1 MKESLSQ
8 QTANLKHKNNRHKR
22 WKGIVSILACM
33 VVFCTVYALIL
44 PALTAEGT
52 PHCGKEEHTH
62 TEDCYEKK
70 LICGKE
76 EGEGAHHHTDECYR
90 EEPVLVCTT
99 PESDGHQHTDDC
111 YTEEKVLTCTN
122 TDPDH
127 VHNDIDGCYTTER
140 KLTCGKEEGE
150 GAHHHTEECYETKR
164 ELICGQEENDG
175 HKHTDECY
183 KKELVC
189 GKEEHKH
196 ILACYSDPNADVE
209 DGNVWQRTV
218 SSVTLT
224 GNWGADLAAIAKTQS
239 GYTESTANYA
249 VAEDGQTIHG
259 YTRYGAWANDPYRDN
274 WSAQFADFCLSYA
287 GVPTS
292 AVPQNSDCS
301 AWNYTIPD
309 GYTPKTGDLLL
320 LDTDSNGSADHAG
333 IVTSVSDSTL
343 SAIVGDADKA
353 VRNNTYNIGSETIK
367 GYVSIPE
374 NPALATP
381 TPEPTKE
388 PEVTPEAQPTQE
400 PEATPEVTEEP
411 TQEPENKADDAVD
424 NKTDENKT
432 QDEDVKE
439 DDSKKDDTANNIEV
453 TPTPEVTETPEAT
466 PTPTET
472 PNQDSD
478 IIKEEKINWCI
489 VEQDIA
495 VQNTDEKSSAEPIM
509 FADIEEDELT
519 VQSNEA
525 FVLAANANSS
535 TSEKLDNYITSINLK
550 KLSNGNWSDLS
561 GTDTLK
567 DGDKVLVDISYSV
580 NGGLPDGKY
589 ELTYQLPANIALSES
604 LSGPVTQ
611 KGVEVGS
618 YTIEK
623 DGNVVITLDQ
633 NKFNPNESFTG
644 KFQFEGTANRLG
656 NQDEEKIVF
665 PGSDKEIII
674 KKDKSQYDLTTK
686 KEAKLSAD
694 YKSIDYTITVSSE
707 AGTGSDLIKKIE
719 DSFNRYSNT
728 AIGSYRKNSFKI
740 VKIDANGQKTDVN
753 KSPDFPEGDTKFT
766 YSDLEPLGSGEKY
779 VVSYTADVTENPQ
792 KGGGSISNSA
802 GAQTTGNKSSWD
814 SKTVTIPGVMIEKT
828 GYYDQNTNKITWTVT
843 LNKDAV
849 ADMAGYYFKDIL
861 PEGVTLSN
869 GKSDISVTPVCNINP
884 QYDSA
889 TRTITATFPSDAGK
903 QKYTI
908 TYTTTA
914 PAVGAGQTQ
923 AVSNTAEIGKDGK
936 TYTAS
941 GTVSVS
947 PRQAGI
953 TKKWS
958 ADISDQAGTKYQW
971 YSELSLPEDAGY
983 EITYSDTILPTIDKQ
998 GNKVSAADTHY
1009 GIASELKTELEKELL
1024 LKTKDGAEHRWAD
1037 IQSKYNVTFAFF
1049 TEQGGTIPS
1058 DDSTQKVKYFTVKI
1072 SSKNPEDKVDATS
1085 VSMKYYTHIDY
1096 SQMSEGEEW
1105 TFRNKGEYAGKESE
1119 SSHSYRKP
1127 SKLVKQVGV
1136 RDSSGNITYGETSFA
1151 VNYDDMDGYLYY
1163 RLFVRPANDENG
1175 DIVINDEL
1183 SDNSMSY
1190 DVDSVDTKFYFDAWN
1205 SRYKCWDDNHKY
1217 DLSGKEKPTV
1227 SISSDSE
1234 GKQKLKIEI
1243 KPGYKCTANQN
1254 HDGFL
1259 ITYRVKI
1266 SDDSA
1271 WNTPGTV
1278 KKVYRNSVSWGDV
1291 TTSTNTLV
1299 EKDEAEE
1306 VEKKGTQRTSTNK
1319 DGKIVYS
1326 DIVDYS
1332 VIINPTAKDLIP
1344 GKDEVELVDKLTFE
1358 KDGIKAYLELDSL
1371 KLYTYDHSTEG
1382 HLGNLLDRSK
1392 YKVKYDDSNP
1402 KAPVL
1407 TVTVPDELAC
1417 VLVYTYTFDRGT
1429 IADNTIKVKNS
1440 ANLEGGYSVST
1451 STEVQKNS
1459 ASASVDQGNVTI
1471 YKVDEDDYSVRLSGA
1486 KFTLEAYNVTSQNW
1500 ENAGITNAGITINTG
1515 CQASKSTENGMT
1527 VYTTGADGYLKFDT
1541 DTGMS
1546 GTPDYTLLQ
1555 TDTVYRLT
1563 ETEAPMGYQISSEP
1577 YYFVFLRDKKENDF
1591 TSAAPLNGINKN
1603 VYYYDDGKAV
1613 NMTVSNKFTGV
1624 SVRKVWED
1632 KEGSIITDT
1641 STKPEIKVQLYQ
1653 NTSKRSGCKVTFSF
1667 KKETEGNPQL
1677 LKTEDVYVKSGTDVN
1692 LKIDI
1697 QYDNT
1702 NGVLATELGNLGFT
1716 CVNTN
1721 QWVKKITSVT
1731 DDRQYNFSVTNSAIQ
1746 YDWSITKISIDGIID
1761 NGYVAESETSIKAI
1775 GSEVTLSNSNNWTYV
1790 WTGLS
1795 EKDNNGNPYF
1805 YTVKELNGSNG
1816 YDVSYT
1822 NNDGVEV
1829 GKSEMVI
1836 TNKEREKSYIL
1847 PETGG
1852 TGTNRFTAVGL
1863 ALMAGSLMCGY
1874 VMRRKRRERREI

>member
-1 MKESLSQ
+1 MKNTLLHQ
-8 QTANLKHKNNRHKR
+8 AAKFKLQNRKHKR
-22 WKGIVSILACM
+22 WQKAVSILACI

-52 PHCGKEEHTH
+52 PHCGIEEHTH
-62 TEDCYEKK
+62 TDECYENR

-76 EGEGAHHHTDECYR
+76 EGEGAHTHTDECYTQ
-90 EEPVLVCTT
+90 EQTL
-99 PESDGHQHTDDC
+99 
-111 YTEEKVLTCTN
+111 
-122 TDPDH
+122 
-127 VHNDIDGCYTTER
+127 I
-140 KLTCGKEEGE
+140 CGLEEGE
-150 GAHHHTEECYETKR
+150 GAHTHTEECYDEDGN
-164 ELICGQEENDG
+164 LICGLEENEGHQHTEKCYQTENILTCDQEESEG
-175 HKHTDECY
+175 HQHTAECY
-183 KKELVC
+183 EQVLAC
-189 GKEEHKH
+189 GKEEHVH
-196 ILACYSDPNADVE
+196 SLACYSDPNADVE
-209 DGNVWQRTV
+209 DADTWQNSV
-218 SSVTLT
+218 SSVSLT
-224 GNWGADLAAIAKTQS
+224 GNWGSDLAAIAQTQI
-239 GYTESTANYA
+239 GYRESTSNYN
-249 VAEDGQTIHG
+249 VAEDGATMNG
-259 YTRYGAWANDPYRDN
+259 YTRYGAWAGDPYRDN
-274 WSAQFADFCLSYA
+274 WSAQFTDFCLSYA
-287 GVPTS
+287 GIPTS
-292 AVPQNSDCS
+292 AMVQPSDCWEWAPVS
-301 AWNYTIPD
+301 KE
-309 GYTPKTGDLLL
+309 GYTPNTGDLII
-320 LDTDSNGSADHAG
+320 LDGNQDGTPDHAG
-333 IVTSVSDSTL
+333 IVLNANDTQVTTVIGDSDKE
-343 SAIVGDADKA
+343 VKQ
-353 VRNNTYNIGSETIK
+353 NTYNLDNAIIV
-367 GYVSIPE
+367 GYVTMPRNPNFDYGDAEPTADDADAPE
-374 NPALATP
+374 PDNNIEETP
-381 TPEPTKE
+381 TAE
-388 PEVTPEAQPTQE
+388 PEE
-400 PEATPEVTEEP
+400 TPEVTEEP
-411 TQEPENKADDAVD
+411 TQEPENKADDAAD
-424 NKTDENKT
+424 NKADENKT

-439 DDSKKDDTANNIEV
+439 DDGKKDDTANNIEV
-453 TPTPEVTETPEAT
+453 TPTPEAT
-466 PTPTET
+466 PTPTEI
-472 PNQDSD
+472 PDQNSD

-509 FADIEEDELT
+509 LDDIEEDELT

-623 DGNVVITLDQ
+623 DGNIVITLDQ

-665 PGSDKEIII
+665 PGSDKEITI

-707 AGTGSDLIKKIE
+707 AGTGKDLIKKIE

-728 AIGSYRKNSFKI
+728 AVGSYRKDSFKI
-740 VKIDANGQKTDVN
+740 VKIDANGKETEVN
-753 KSPDFPEGDTKFT
+753 KPPVFTVEDTKFT

-779 VVSYTADVTENPQ
+779 IVSYTADVTENPQ
-792 KGGGSISNSA
+792 KGGGSISNNA

-849 ADMAGYYFKDIL
+849 ADMAGYSFKDIL

-869 GKSDISVTPVCNINP
+869 GISDISVTPVCNINP
-884 QYDSA
+884 QYDST
-889 TRTITATFPSDAGK
+889 TRIITATFPSNAGK

-914 PAVGAGQTQ
+914 PTVGAGQTQ
-923 AVSNTAEIGKDGK
+923 TVNNTAEIGKNGK

-947 PRQAGI
+947 PRQSGI
-953 TKKWS
+953 TKNWS
-958 ADISDQAGTKYQW
+958 ADISDQTGTKYQW
-971 YSELSLPEDAGY
+971 YSNLSLPEDVGN
-983 EITYSDTILPTIDKQ
+983 EITYSDTILPTKDKQ
-998 GNKVSAADTHY
+998 GNEFSAADTHY

-1024 LKTKDGAEHRWAD
+1024 LKTKDGAELRWKD
-1037 IQSKYNVTFAFF
+1037 IQSKYNVTFAFYENDR
-1049 TEQGGTIPS
+1049 TKRPIPS
-1058 DDSTQKVKYFTVKI
+1058 DNSTQKVKYFTVKI
-1072 SSKNPEDKVDATS
+1072 SSKNLADKVDATS

-1119 SSHSYRKP
+1119 SSHSYKKP

-1136 RDSSGNITYGETSFA
+1136 RDSSRNITYGETSFA

-1183 SDNSMSY
+1183 SDKSMSY
-1190 DVDSVDTKFYFDAWN
+1190 DVNSVDTKFYFDAWN
-1205 SRYKCWDDNHKY
+1205 SRYTCWDGNHKY
-1217 DLSGKEKPTV
+1217 NLSGTEKPIV

-1234 GKQKLKIEI
+1234 GKQKLEI
-1243 KPGYKCTANQN
+1243 KIKSGYKCNVNQN

-1266 SDDSA
+1266 SDDSV

-1278 KKVYRNSVSWGDV
+1278 KKVYGNSVSWGDV

-1319 DGKIVYS
+1319 DGKTVYS

-1371 KLYTYDHSTEG
+1371 KLYTYDHSAEG

-1429 IADNTIKVKNS
+1429 IADNTIKVTNS
-1440 ANLEGGYSVST
+1440 ANLEGGYSVSA
-1451 STEVQKNS
+1451 STEVKKNS

-1486 KFTLEAYNVTSQNW
+1486 KFTLEAYNVTSQDW

-1541 DTGMS
+1541 DTGTS

-1555 TDTVYRLT
+1555 TDTVYKLT
-1563 ETEAPMGYQISSEP
+1563 ETKAPIGYQISSEP
-1577 YYFVFLRDKKENDF
+1577 YYFVFLRHKNENDF
-1591 TSAAPLNGINKN
+1591 KSAAPLNGINKN

-1624 SVRKVWED
+1624 SVRKIWQNQDGTIVN
-1632 KEGSIITDT
+1632 KTDGT
-1641 STKPEIKVQLYQ
+1641 TIKVQLYRSKMVNSSNARRVTIKYYSSHDNVLKYTDIIDVKRDTDIKILWPQ
-1653 NTSKRSGCKVTFSF
+1653 EWDTSQLSSWKIPEGCAIAIK
-1667 KKETEGNPQL
+1667 
-1677 LKTEDVYVKSGTDVN
+1677 
-1692 LKIDI
+1692 
-1697 QYDNT
+1697 DNASR
-1702 NGVLATELGNLGFT
+1702 GYPV
-1716 CVNTN
+1716 
-1721 QWVKKITSVT
+1721 ITIPGDKVT
-1731 DDRQYNFSVTNSAIQ
+1731 DDLNIVCGYYEGASSGIPVVTYQ
-1746 YDWSITKISIDGIID
+1746 KDKVWSPQEKVGD
-1761 NGYVAESETSIKAI
+1761 
-1775 GSEVTLSNSNNWTYV
+1775 EVSLSSTNNWSYTWNNV
-1790 WTGLS
+1790 EANSDDG
-1795 EKDNNGNPYF
+1795 EKWY
-1805 YTVKELNGSNG
+1805 YTVQEVSGSDG

-1829 GKSEMVI
+1829 GKSEIVI

-1852 TGTNRFTAVGL
+1852 IGTNRFTAVGL

-1874 VMRRKRRERREI
+1874 VMRRKRRERRGN

>member
-1 MKESLSQ
+1 MKNTLLHQ
-8 QTANLKHKNNRHKR
+8 AAKFKLQNRKHKR
-22 WKGIVSILACM
+22 WQKAVSILACI

-52 PHCGKEEHTH
+52 PHCGIEEHTH
-62 TEDCYEKK
+62 TDECYENR

-76 EGEGAHHHTDECYR
+76 EGEGAHTHTDECYTQ
-90 EEPVLVCTT
+90 EQTL
-99 PESDGHQHTDDC
+99 
-111 YTEEKVLTCTN
+111 
-122 TDPDH
+122 
-127 VHNDIDGCYTTER
+127 I
-140 KLTCGKEEGE
+140 CGLEEGE
-150 GAHHHTEECYETKR
+150 GAHTHTEECYDEDGN
-164 ELICGQEENDG
+164 LICGLEENEGHQHTEECYQTENILTCDQEESEG
-175 HKHTDECY
+175 HQHTAECY
-183 KKELVC
+183 EQVLAC
-189 GKEEHKH
+189 GKEEHAH
-196 ILACYSDPNADVE
+196 SLACYSDPNADVE
-209 DGNVWQRTV
+209 DADTWQNSV
-218 SSVTLT
+218 SSVSLT
-224 GNWGADLAAIAKTQS
+224 GNWGSDLAAIAQTQI
-239 GYTESTANYA
+239 GYRESTSNYN
-249 VAEDGQTIHG
+249 VAEDGATMNG
-259 YTRYGAWANDPYRDN
+259 YTRYGAWAGDPYRDN
-274 WSAQFADFCLSYA
+274 WSAQFTDFCLSYA
-287 GVPTS
+287 GIPTS
-292 AVPQNSDCS
+292 AMIQVSNCQEWAPVPKS
-301 AWNYTIPD
+301 
-309 GYTPKTGDLLL
+309 GYAPSTGDIII
-320 LDTDSNGSADHAG
+320 LDGNQDGTADHAG
-333 IVTSVSDSTL
+333 IVL
-343 SAIVGDADKA
+343 SANEAQVTTVIGDSDKEVKKNVYNLDNAIIMGYLTMPKNPNFDYGDA
-353 VRNNTYNIGSETIK
+353 
-367 GYVSIPE
+367 
-374 NPALATP
+374 
-381 TPEPTKE
+381 E

-411 TQEPENKADDAVD
+411 TQEPENKADDTAED
-424 NKTDENKT
+424 KADENKT

-439 DDSKKDDTANNIEV
+439 DDGKKDDTANNIEV
-453 TPTPEVTETPEAT
+453 TPTPEVTETPATT
-466 PTPTET
+466 PTPTEK
-472 PNQDSD
+472 PDQNSD

-623 DGNVVITLDQ
+623 DGNIVITLDQ

-674 KKDKSQYDLTTK
+674 EKDKSQYDLTTK

-707 AGTGSDLIKKIE
+707 AGTGSDSIQKIE

-728 AIGSYRKNSFKI
+728 AVGSYRKDSFKI
-740 VKIDANGQKTDVN
+740 VKIDANGKEKEVN
-753 KSPDFPEGDTKFT
+753 KLPVFTDTDTDTKFT

-779 VVSYTADVTENPQ
+779 IVSYTADVTENPQ

-849 ADMAGYYFKDIL
+849 ADMAGYSFKDIL

-869 GKSDISVTPVCNINP
+869 GISDISVTPVCNINP

-889 TRTITATFPSDAGK
+889 TRTIRATFPSDAGK

-914 PAVGAGQTQ
+914 PTVGAGQTQ

-941 GTVSVS
+941 GTVYVS
-947 PRQAGI
+947 PRQSGI

-958 ADISDQAGTKYQW
+958 ADISDKTGTKYQW
-971 YSELSLPEDAGY
+971 YSNLSLPEDAGS
-983 EITYSDTILPTIDKQ
+983 EITYSDTILPTKDKQ
-998 GNKVSAADTHY
+998 GNEVSATNTHY

-1024 LKTKDGAEHRWAD
+1024 LKTKAGAEYRWAD
-1037 IQSKYNVTFAFF
+1037 IQSKYNVTFAFY
-1049 TEQGGTIPS
+1049 TEKGGTTPIPS
-1058 DDSTQKVKYFTVKI
+1058 DDSIQKVKYFTVKI
-1072 SSKNPEDKVDATS
+1072 SSKNSEDKVDATS

-1119 SSHSYRKP
+1119 DSHSYKKP

-1136 RDSSGNITYGETSFA
+1136 KDSYENITYGETSFS

-1163 RLFVRPANDENG
+1163 RLFVRPASNENG

-1183 SDNSMSY
+1183 SDKSMSY

-1205 SRYKCWDDNHKY
+1205 LRDTCWNPNHKY
-1217 DLSGKEKPTV
+1217 DLSGNEKPIV

-1234 GKQKLKIEI
+1234 GKQKLEI
-1243 KPGYKCTANQN
+1243 KIKSGYQCNANQN

-1271 WNTPGTV
+1271 WNTLGTV
-1278 KKVYRNSVSWGDV
+1278 KKVYGNSVSWGNV

-1319 DGKIVYS
+1319 DGKTVYS

-1371 KLYTYDHSTEG
+1371 KLYTYDHSAEG

-1402 KAPVL
+1402 KTPVL

-1471 YKVDEDDYSVRLSGA
+1471 YKVDADDYSIRLSGA
-1486 KFTLEAYNVTSQNW
+1486 KFTLEAYDVTSQKW
-1500 ENAGITNAGITINTG
+1500 ENADITINTG
-1515 CQASKSTENGMT
+1515 CQASKSKSTENGNT

-1541 DTGMS
+1541 DMS
-1546 GTPDYTLLQ
+1546 GTSDYTLLQ
-1555 TDTVYRLT
+1555 TDTVYKLT
-1563 ETEAPMGYQISSEP
+1563 ETEAPIGYQISSEP
-1577 YYFVFLRDKKENDF
+1577 YYFVFLRHKNENDF
-1591 TSAAPLNGINKN
+1591 KSVAPLNGINKN

-1624 SVRKVWED
+1624 SVRKVWQNQD
-1632 KEGSIITDT
+1632 GTIVNKTDGT
-1641 STKPEIKVQLYQ
+1641 TIKVQLYR
-1653 NTSKRSGCKVTFSF
+1653 SKMVNSSNAHKVTIKYYS
-1667 KKETEGNPQL
+1667 KNQNNA
-1677 LKTEDVYVKSGTDVN
+1677 LKYEDIVYVKRNTDIKILWPEKWHVGQLSSWTIPKGCAIAIKDN
-1692 LKIDI
+1692 ADYGYPVITIPGDKVTDELKIECN
-1697 QYDNT
+1697 YY
-1702 NGVLATELGNLGFT
+1702 LGASSGIPVVT
-1716 CVNTN
+1716 Y
-1721 QWVKKITSVT
+1721 QKDKI
-1731 DDRQYNFSVTNSAIQ
+1731 
-1746 YDWSITKISIDGIID
+1746 WSPQEKVGD
-1761 NGYVAESETSIKAI
+1761 
-1775 GSEVTLSNSNNWTYV
+1775 EVSLSSTNNWSYTWNNV
-1790 WTGLS
+1790 KENSDDG
-1795 EKDNNGNPYF
+1795 EKWY
-1805 YTVKELNGSNG
+1805 YTVQEVSGSDG

-1829 GKSEMVI
+1829 GKSEIVI

-1874 VMRRKRRERREI
+1874 VMRRKRRERREN

>member
-1 MKESLSQ
+1 MKKLLLRE
-8 QTANLKHKNNRHKR
+8 AAKHKLQERRRKR
-22 WKGIVSILACM
+22 WQKTVSILACL

-44 PALTAEGT
+44 PALTAEADT
-52 PHCGKEEHTH
+52 YCGKEEHTH
-62 TEDCYEKK
+62 TEDCYEEK

-76 EGEGAHHHTDECYR
+76 EGEGAHHHTDDCYR
-90 EEPVLVCTT
+90 EVEALVCQT
-99 PESDGHQHTDDC
+99 PESDGHQHTDAC
-111 YTEEKVLTCTN
+111 YTEEQVLTCTN
-122 TDPDH
+122 TEEGH
-127 VHNDIDGCYTTER
+127 VHSEFEGCYTIEK
-140 KLTCGKEEGE
+140 KLTCGMEEGE
-150 GAHHHTEECYETKR
+150 GAHHHTAECYEKKK
-164 ELICGQEENDG
+164 ELICGQQENDG
-175 HKHTDECY
+175 HRHTAECY
-183 KKELVC
+183 KKELIC
-189 GKEEHKH
+189 GKEEHTH
-196 ILACYSDPNADVE
+196 TLACYSNPDADVE
-209 DGNVWQRTV
+209 NGDVWQNTV

-224 GNWGADLAAIAKTQS
+224 GNWGADLAATAQTQT

-301 AWNYTIPD
+301 AWNYTNPD

-320 LDTDSNGSADHAG
+320 LDTDLDSSADHAG
-333 IVTSVSDSTL
+333 IVTSADDSTL
-343 SAIVGDADKA
+343 TAIVGDADKA
-353 VRNNTYNIGSETIK
+353 VRNNTYNIRSENIK

-374 NPALATP
+374 NSALATP

-388 PEVTPEAQPTQE
+388 AEVTPEAQPTQE

-411 TQEPENKADDAVD
+411 TQEPENKADDVAD
-424 NKTDENKT
+424 DKADENKD

-439 DDSKKDDTANNIEV
+439 DDGKKDDTANNIEV
-453 TPTPEVTETPEAT
+453 TPTPEVTETPETT

-472 PNQDSD
+472 PNQNSD

-525 FVLAANANSS
+525 FVLTANANSS
-535 TSEKLDNYITSINLK
+535 TSEKLDDYITSINLK

-728 AIGSYRKNSFKI
+728 AVGSYRKDSFKI
-740 VKIDANGQKTDVN
+740 VKIDANGKETEVD
-753 KSPDFPEGDTKFT
+753 KSPDFTDEDTKFT

-779 VVSYTADVTENPQ
+779 IVSYTADVTENSQ

-802 GAQTTGNKSSWD
+802 GAQTTENKSSWD

-849 ADMAGYYFKDIL
+849 ADMAGYSFKDIL

-869 GKSDISVTPVCNINP
+869 GISDISVTPVCDINP
-884 QYDSA
+884 KYDSA

-914 PAVGAGQTQ
+914 PTVGAGQTQ

-947 PRQAGI
+947 PRQSGI
-953 TKKWS
+953 TKNWS
-958 ADISDQAGTKYQW
+958 ADISDQTGTKYQW
-971 YSELSLPEDAGY
+971 YSNLSLPEDVGY
-983 EITYSDTILPTIDKQ
+983 EITYSDTILPATDKQ
-998 GNKVSAADTHY
+998 GNDVADTHY

-1024 LKTKDGAEHRWAD
+1024 LKTKAGAEYRWAD
-1037 IQSKYNVTFAFF
+1037 IQSKYNVTFAFY
-1049 TEQGGTIPS
+1049 TEKGGNEIPS

-1072 SSKNPEDKVDATS
+1072 SSKNSEDKVDATS

-1119 SSHSYRKP
+1119 GSHSYKKP

-1136 RDSSGNITYGETSFA
+1136 KDSYGNITYGETSLA

-1183 SDNSMSY
+1183 SDESMSY
-1190 DVDSVDTKFYFDAWN
+1190 DVDSVDTKFYFYAWD
-1205 SRYKCWDDNHKY
+1205 SRHTCWDEHHKY
-1217 DLSGKEKPTV
+1217 DLSGTEKPIV

-1234 GKQKLKIEI
+1234 GKQKLEI
-1243 KPGYKCTANQN
+1243 KIKSGYKCTANQN

-1271 WNTPGTV
+1271 WNTPGIV
-1278 KKVYRNSVSWGDV
+1278 KKVYGNSVSWGDV
-1291 TTSTNTLV
+1291 TTSTNTLM

-1319 DGKIVYS
+1319 DRTIVYS

-1332 VIINPTAKDLIP
+1332 VIINPTVKDLIP

-1371 KLYTYDHSTEG
+1371 KLYTYDHSAEG

-1417 VLVYTYTFDRGT
+1417 VLAYTYTFDRGT

-1451 STEVQKNS
+1451 STKVQKNS

-1471 YKVDEDDYSVRLSGA
+1471 YKVDADDYSIRLSGA
-1486 KFTLEAYNVTSQNW
+1486 KFTLEAYNVTSQKW

-1527 VYTTGADGYLKFDT
+1527 VYTTGSDGYLKFDT
-1541 DTGMS
+1541 DTS
-1546 GTPDYTLLQ
+1546 GTPDYKLLQ

-1563 ETEAPMGYQISSEP
+1563 ETEAPIGYQISSEP
-1577 YYFVFLRDKKENDF
+1577 YYFVFLRDKKEKDF

-1613 NMTVSNKFTGV
+1613 NMTVSNKFAGV
-1624 SVRKVWED
+1624 SVRKVWQNQD
-1632 KEGSIITDT
+1632 GTIVNKTDGT
-1641 STKPEIKVQLYQ
+1641 TIKVQLYR
-1653 NTSKRSGCKVTFSF
+1653 SKMVNSSNARKVTINYYS
-1667 KKETEGNPQL
+1667 KSHNNA
-1677 LKTEDVYVKSGTDVN
+1677 LKYTDIVYVKRNTDIKILWPEKWQVGELSSWTIPEGCAIAIKDN
-1692 LKIDI
+1692 ADYGYPVITIPGDKVTDELKIECNYYGGASSGIPVVIYQKDKVWSS
-1697 QYDNT
+1697 Q
-1702 NGVLATELGNLGFT
+1702 
-1716 CVNTN
+1716 
-1721 QWVKKITSVT
+1721 KKV
-1731 DDRQYNFSVTNSAIQ
+1731 DD
-1746 YDWSITKISIDGIID
+1746 
-1761 NGYVAESETSIKAI
+1761 
-1775 GSEVTLSNSNNWTYV
+1775 EVSLSSTNNWSYTWNNV
-1790 WTGLS
+1790 EANSDDG
-1795 EKDNNGNPYF
+1795 EKWY
-1805 YTVKELNGSNG
+1805 YTVQEVSGSDG

-1829 GKSEMVI
+1829 GKSEIVI

-1852 TGTNRFTAVGL
+1852 IGTNRFTAMGL
-1863 ALMAGSLMCGY
+1863 VLMAGSLMCGY
-1874 VMRRKRRERREI
+1874 VMRWKRREGRRN

>member
-1 MKESLSQ
+1 MKKLLLRE
-8 QTANLKHKNNRHKR
+8 AAKHKLQNRRRKR
-22 WKGIVSILACM
+22 RQKTVSILACL

-44 PALTAEGT
+44 PALTAEADT
-52 PHCGKEEHTH
+52 YCGKEEHTH
-62 TEDCYEKK
+62 TEDCYEEK

-76 EGEGAHHHTDECYR
+76 EGEGAHHHTDDCYR
-90 EEPVLVCTT
+90 EVEALVCQT
-99 PESDGHQHTDDC
+99 PESDGHQHTDAC
-111 YTEEKVLTCTN
+111 YTEEQVLTCTN
-122 TDPDH
+122 TEEGH
-127 VHNDIDGCYTTER
+127 VHSEFEGCYTTEK
-140 KLTCGKEEGE
+140 KLTCGMEEGE
-150 GAHHHTEECYETKR
+150 GAHHHTAECYEKQK
-164 ELICGQEENDG
+164 ELICGQQENDG
-175 HKHTDECY
+175 HRHTAECY
-183 KKELVC
+183 KKELIC
-189 GKEEHKH
+189 GKEEHTH
-196 ILACYSDPNADVE
+196 TLACYSNPDADVE
-209 DGNVWQRTV
+209 NGDVWQNTV

-224 GNWGADLAAIAKTQS
+224 GNWGADLVAIAQTQT
-239 GYTESTANYA
+239 GYTESTVNYA

-274 WSAQFADFCLSYA
+274 WSAQFVDFCLSYA

-333 IVTSVSDSTL
+333 IVTSADDSTL
-343 SAIVGDADKA
+343 TAIVGDADKA
-353 VRNNTYNIGSETIK
+353 VRNNTYNIGSENIK

-374 NPALATP
+374 NPAMATP

-388 PEVTPEAQPTQE
+388 AEVTPEAQPTQE

-424 NKTDENKT
+424 KADENKT

-439 DDSKKDDTANNIEV
+439 DDGKKDDTANNIEV
-453 TPTPEVTETPEAT
+453 TPTPEVTETPEVT
-466 PTPTET
+466 PIPTET
-472 PNQDSD
+472 PDQDSD

-495 VQNTDEKSSAEPIM
+495 VQNTDEKLSAEPIM
-509 FADIEEDELT
+509 FDDIEEDELT
-519 VQSNEA
+519 VQSNES
-525 FVLAANANSS
+525 FVLAANADSS
-535 TSEKLDNYITSINLK
+535 TSVKLDDYITNINLK

-633 NKFNPNESFTG
+633 SKFNPNESFTG

-707 AGTGSDLIKKIE
+707 AGTGSDLIQKIE
-719 DSFNRYSNT
+719 DSFNRYNNT
-728 AIGSYRKNSFKI
+728 AVGSYRKNSFKV

-753 KSPDFPEGDTKFT
+753 KSPVFTDEDTKFT

-779 VVSYTADVTENPQ
+779 VVSYTADVTQNSQ

-849 ADMAGYYFKDIL
+849 ADMAGYSFKDIL

-869 GKSDISVTPVCNINP
+869 GISDISVTPVCDINP
-884 QYDSA
+884 QYNSE
-889 TRTITATFPSDAGK
+889 TRTITATFPSNAGK

-914 PAVGAGQTQ
+914 PTVGAGQTQ

-947 PRQAGI
+947 PRQSGI

-958 ADISDQAGTKYQW
+958 ADISDETGTKYQW
-971 YSELSLPEDAGY
+971 YSELSLPEDVRN
-983 EITYSDTILPTIDKQ
+983 EVTYSDTILPATDKQ
-998 GNKVSAADTHY
+998 GNDVADTHY

-1024 LKTKDGAEHRWAD
+1024 LKTKDGKEHRLTD
-1037 IQSKYNVTFAFF
+1037 IQSKYDVTFAFY
-1049 TEQGGTIPS
+1049 TEKDGEPIS
-1058 DDSTQKVKYFTVKI
+1058 FNDSTKKVKYFTVKI
-1072 SSKNPEDKVDATS
+1072 SSKDSADKVDATS

-1119 SSHSYRKP
+1119 GSHSYKKP

-1136 RDSSGNITYGETSFA
+1136 KDSYGNITYGETSFA
-1151 VNYDDMDGYLYY
+1151 VNYDDTHGYLYY

-1183 SDNSMSY
+1183 SDKSMSY
-1190 DVDSVDTKFYFDAWN
+1190 DVSSVDTKFYFNEWN
-1205 SRYKCWDDNHKY
+1205 SGYECWVSHNHKY
-1217 DLSGKEKPTV
+1217 NLLGEEKPTV
-1227 SISSDSE
+1227 SISSDS

-1259 ITYRVKI
+1259 VTYRVKI
-1266 SDDSA
+1266 SGDSA

-1278 KKVYRNSVSWGDV
+1278 KKVYGNSVSWRNV
-1291 TTSTNTLV
+1291 TTSTSTLV

-1319 DGKIVYS
+1319 DGKTVYS

-1332 VIINPTAKDLIP
+1332 VVINPTAKDLIP
-1344 GKDEVELVDKLTFE
+1344 EKDEVELVDKLTFE

-1371 KLYTYDHSTEG
+1371 KLYTYDHSAEG

-1402 KAPVL
+1402 KAPVM

-1440 ANLEGGYSVST
+1440 ANLEGGYSGST

-1459 ASASVDQGNVTI
+1459 ASASVDQGNVII
-1471 YKVDEDDYSVRLSGA
+1471 YKVDADDYSIRLSGA
-1486 KFTLEAYNVTSQNW
+1486 KFTLEAYDVTSQNW
-1500 ENAGITNAGITINTG
+1500 ENADITINTG
-1515 CQASKSTENGMT
+1515 CQASKSKENGKT
-1527 VYTTGADGYLKFDT
+1527 VYKTGADGYLKFDT

-1546 GTPDYTLLQ
+1546 GTPDNKLLQ
-1555 TDTVYRLT
+1555 TDTVYKLT
-1563 ETEAPMGYQISSEP
+1563 EIEAPIGYQISSEP

-1591 TSAAPLNGINKN
+1591 TSVAPLKGINKN

-1613 NMTVSNKFTGV
+1613 NMTVSNKFAGV
-1624 SVRKVWED
+1624 SVRKVWQNQD
-1632 KEGSIITDT
+1632 GTIVNKTDGT
-1641 STKPEIKVQLYQ
+1641 TIKVQLYR
-1653 NTSKRSGCKVTFSF
+1653 SKMVNSSNAHKVTIKYFSSHD
-1667 KKETEGNPQL
+1667 NN
-1677 LKTEDVYVKSGTDVN
+1677 LKYTDTIYVKRDTGIKILWPQEWNSGELD
-1692 LKIDI
+1692 LWKIPEGCAI
-1697 QYDNT
+1697 GIKDNADR
-1702 NGVLATELGNLGFT
+1702 GYPV
-1716 CVNTN
+1716 
-1721 QWVKKITSVT
+1721 ITIPGDKVT
-1731 DDRQYNFSVTNSAIQ
+1731 DELNIECSYYEGASSGIPVVTYQKDKI
-1746 YDWSITKISIDGIID
+1746 WSLREKVGD
-1761 NGYVAESETSIKAI
+1761 
-1775 GSEVTLSNSNNWTYV
+1775 EVSLSSTNNWLYTWNNV
-1790 WTGLS
+1790 EANSDDS
-1795 EKDNNGNPYF
+1795 EKWY
-1805 YTVKELNGSNG
+1805 YTVQEVSGSDG

-1829 GKSEMVI
+1829 GKSEIVI

>member
-1 MKESLSQ
+1 MKKLLLRE
-8 QTANLKHKNNRHKR
+8 AAKHKLQNRRRKR
-22 WKGIVSILACM
+22 WQKTVSILACL

-44 PALTAEGT
+44 PALTAEADT
-52 PHCGKEEHTH
+52 YCGKEEHTH
-62 TEDCYEKK
+62 TEDCYEEK

-76 EGEGAHHHTDECYR
+76 EGEGAHHHTDDCYR
-90 EEPVLVCTT
+90 EVDALVCQT
-99 PESDGHQHTDDC
+99 PESDGHQHTDAC
-111 YTEEKVLTCTN
+111 YTEEQVVTCTN
-122 TDPDH
+122 TEEGH
-127 VHNDIDGCYTTER
+127 VHSEFEGCYTTEK
-140 KLTCGKEEGE
+140 KLTCGMEEGE
-150 GAHHHTEECYETKR
+150 GAHYHTAECNEKQK
-164 ELICGQEENDG
+164 ELICGQQENDG
-175 HKHTDECY
+175 HRHTAECY
-183 KKELVC
+183 KKELIC
-189 GKEEHKH
+189 GKEEHTH
-196 ILACYSDPNADVE
+196 TLACYSNPDADVE
-209 DGNVWQRTV
+209 NGDVWQNTV

-224 GNWGADLAAIAKTQS
+224 GNWGADLVAIAQTQT

-301 AWNYTIPD
+301 AWNYTNPD

-320 LDTDSNGSADHAG
+320 LDTDLDSSADHAG
-333 IVTSVSDSTL
+333 IVTSADDSTL
-343 SAIVGDADKA
+343 TAIVGDADKA
-353 VRNNTYNIGSETIK
+353 VRNNTYNIGSDNIK

-374 NPALATP
+374 NPAMATP

-388 PEVTPEAQPTQE
+388 AEVTPEAQPTQE

-424 NKTDENKT
+424 KADENKT

-439 DDSKKDDTANNIEV
+439 DDGKKDDTANNIEV
-453 TPTPEVTETPEAT
+453 TPTPEVTETPEVT
-466 PTPTET
+466 PIPTET
-472 PNQDSD
+472 PDQDSD

-495 VQNTDEKSSAEPIM
+495 VQNTDEKLSAEPIM
-509 FADIEEDELT
+509 FDDIEEDELT
-519 VQSNEA
+519 VQSNES
-525 FVLAANANSS
+525 FVLAANADSS
-535 TSEKLDNYITSINLK
+535 TSVKLDDYITNINLK

-633 NKFNPNESFTG
+633 SKFNPNESFTG

-707 AGTGSDLIKKIE
+707 AGTGSDLIQKIE
-719 DSFNRYSNT
+719 DSFNRYNNT
-728 AIGSYRKNSFKI
+728 AVGSYRKNSFKV

-753 KSPDFPEGDTKFT
+753 KSPVFTDEDTKFT

-779 VVSYTADVTENPQ
+779 VVSYTADVTENSQ

-849 ADMAGYYFKDIL
+849 ADMAGYSFKDIL

-869 GKSDISVTPVCNINP
+869 GISDISVTPVCDINP
-884 QYDSA
+884 QYNSE
-889 TRTITATFPSDAGK
+889 TRTITATFPSNAGK

-914 PAVGAGQTQ
+914 PTVGAGQTQ

-947 PRQAGI
+947 PRQSGI

-958 ADISDQAGTKYQW
+958 ADISDETGTKYQW
-971 YSELSLPEDAGY
+971 YSELSLPEDVRN
-983 EITYSDTILPTIDKQ
+983 EVTYSDTILPATDKQ
-998 GNKVSAADTHY
+998 GNDVADTHY

-1024 LKTKDGAEHRWAD
+1024 LKTKDGKEHRLTD
-1037 IQSKYNVTFAFF
+1037 IQSKYDVTFAFY
-1049 TEQGGTIPS
+1049 TEKDGEPIS
-1058 DDSTQKVKYFTVKI
+1058 FNDSTKKVKYFTVKI
-1072 SSKNPEDKVDATS
+1072 SSKDSADKVDATS

-1119 SSHSYRKP
+1119 GSHSYKKP

-1136 RDSSGNITYGETSFA
+1136 KDSYGNITYGETSFA
-1151 VNYDDMDGYLYY
+1151 VNYDDTHGYLYY

-1183 SDNSMSY
+1183 SDKSMSY
-1190 DVDSVDTKFYFDAWN
+1190 DVSSVDTKFYFNEWN
-1205 SRYKCWDDNHKY
+1205 SGYECWVSHNHKY
-1217 DLSGKEKPTV
+1217 NLLGEEKPTV
-1227 SISSDSE
+1227 SISSDS

-1259 ITYRVKI
+1259 VTYRVKI
-1266 SDDSA
+1266 SGDSA

-1278 KKVYRNSVSWGDV
+1278 KKVYGNSVSWRNV
-1291 TTSTNTLV
+1291 TTSTSTLV

-1319 DGKIVYS
+1319 DGKTVYS

-1332 VIINPTAKDLIP
+1332 VVINPTAKDLIP
-1344 GKDEVELVDKLTFE
+1344 EKDEVELVDKLTFE

-1371 KLYTYDHSTEG
+1371 KLYTYDHSAEG

-1402 KAPVL
+1402 KASVM

-1440 ANLEGGYSVST
+1440 ANLEGGYSGST

-1471 YKVDEDDYSVRLSGA
+1471 YKVDADDYSIRLSGA
-1486 KFTLEAYNVTSQNW
+1486 KFTLEAYDVTSQNW
-1500 ENAGITNAGITINTG
+1500 ENADITINTG
-1515 CQASKSTENGMT
+1515 CQASKSKENGKT
-1527 VYTTGADGYLKFDT
+1527 VYKTGADGYLKFDT

-1546 GTPDYTLLQ
+1546 GTPDNKLLQ
-1555 TDTVYRLT
+1555 TDTVYKLT
-1563 ETEAPMGYQISSEP
+1563 EIEAPIGYQISSEP

-1591 TSAAPLNGINKN
+1591 TSVAPLKGINKN

-1613 NMTVSNKFTGV
+1613 NMTVSNKFAGV
-1624 SVRKVWED
+1624 SVRKVWQNQD
-1632 KEGSIITDT
+1632 GTIVNKTDGT
-1641 STKPEIKVQLYQ
+1641 TIKVQLYR
-1653 NTSKRSGCKVTFSF
+1653 SKMVNSSNDHKVTIKYFSSHD
-1667 KKETEGNPQL
+1667 NN
-1677 LKTEDVYVKSGTDVN
+1677 LKYTDTIYVKRDTGIKILWPQEWNSGELD
-1692 LKIDI
+1692 LWKIPEGCAI
-1697 QYDNT
+1697 GIKDNADR
-1702 NGVLATELGNLGFT
+1702 GYPV
-1716 CVNTN
+1716 
-1721 QWVKKITSVT
+1721 ITIPGDKVT
-1731 DDRQYNFSVTNSAIQ
+1731 DELNIECSYYEGASSGIPVVTYQKDKI
-1746 YDWSITKISIDGIID
+1746 WSLREKVGD
-1761 NGYVAESETSIKAI
+1761 
-1775 GSEVTLSNSNNWTYV
+1775 EVSLSSTNNWLYTWNNV
-1790 WTGLS
+1790 EANSDDS
-1795 EKDNNGNPYF
+1795 EKWY
-1805 YTVKELNGSNG
+1805 YTVQEVSGSDG

-1829 GKSEMVI
+1829 GKSEIVI

-1852 TGTNRFTAVGL
+1852 TGTNRFTAMGL

-1874 VMRRKRRERREI
+1874 VMRRKRRERRRN

>member
-1 MKESLSQ
+1 MKNTLLHQ
-8 QTANLKHKNNRHKR
+8 AAKFKLQNRKHKR
-22 WKGIVSILACM
+22 WQKAVSILACI

-52 PHCGKEEHTH
+52 PHCGIEEHTH
-62 TEDCYEKK
+62 TDECYENR

-76 EGEGAHHHTDECYR
+76 EGEGAHTHTDECYTQ
-90 EEPVLVCTT
+90 EQTL
-99 PESDGHQHTDDC
+99 
-111 YTEEKVLTCTN
+111 
-122 TDPDH
+122 
-127 VHNDIDGCYTTER
+127 I
-140 KLTCGKEEGE
+140 CGLEEGE
-150 GAHHHTEECYETKR
+150 GAHTHTEECYDE
-164 ELICGQEENDG
+164 EGNLICGLEENEGHQHTEECYQTDNILTCDQEESEG
-175 HKHTDECY
+175 HQHTAECY
-183 KKELVC
+183 EQVLAC
-189 GKEEHKH
+189 GKEEHTH
-196 ILACYSDPNADVE
+196 SLACYSDPNADVE
-209 DGNVWQRTV
+209 DADTWQNSV
-218 SSVTLT
+218 SSVSLT
-224 GNWGADLAAIAKTQS
+224 GNWGSDLAAIAQTQI
-239 GYTESTANYA
+239 GYRESTSNYN
-249 VAEDGQTIHG
+249 VAEDGATMNG
-259 YTRYGAWANDPYRDN
+259 YTRYGAWAGDPYRDN
-274 WSAQFADFCLSYA
+274 WSAQFTDFCLSYA
-287 GVPTS
+287 GIPSS
-292 AVPQNSDCS
+292 AMVQPSDCWEWAPVS
-301 AWNYTIPD
+301 KE
-309 GYTPKTGDLLL
+309 GYTPNTGDLII
-320 LDTDSNGSADHAG
+320 LDGNQDGTPDHAG
-333 IVTSVSDSTL
+333 IVLNANDAQVTTVIGDSDKE
-343 SAIVGDADKA
+343 VKQ
-353 VRNNTYNIGSETIK
+353 NTYNLDNAIIV
-367 GYVSIPE
+367 GYVTMPR
-374 NPALATP
+374 NPNFDYGDEEPAADDADAQEPDNNNIEETP
-381 TPEPTKE
+381 TAE
-388 PEVTPEAQPTQE
+388 PEE
-400 PEATPEVTEEP
+400 TPEVTEEP
-411 TQEPENKADDAVD
+411 TQEPENKADDAAD
-424 NKTDENKT
+424 NKADENKT
-432 QDEDVKE
+432 QDEDVKK
-439 DDSKKDDTANNIEV
+439 DDSKKDDTADNIEV

-466 PTPTET
+466 PIPTEI
-472 PNQDSD
+472 PDQDSD

-509 FADIEEDELT
+509 LDDIEEDELT

-623 DGNVVITLDQ
+623 DGNIVITLDQ

-674 KKDKSQYDLTTK
+674 KKDKSKYDLTTK

-740 VKIDANGQKTDVN
+740 VKINANGQKTDVD
-753 KSPDFPEGDTKFT
+753 KLPDFTDEDNKFT
-766 YSDLEPLGSGEKY
+766 YSNLEPLGSGERY
-779 VVSYTADVTENPQ
+779 VVSYTADVTENQQ

-849 ADMAGYYFKDIL
+849 ADMAGYSFKDIL

-869 GKSDISVTPVCNINP
+869 GISDISVTPVCSINP
-884 QYDSA
+884 QYDSV

-947 PRQAGI
+947 PRQSGI

-958 ADISDQAGTKYQW
+958 ADISDQTGTKYQW

-983 EITYSDTILPTIDKQ
+983 EIIYSDTILPTIDKQ

-1024 LKTKDGAEHRWAD
+1024 LKTKDGAELRWKD
-1037 IQSKYNVTFAFF
+1037 IQSKYDVTFAFF
-1049 TEQGGTIPS
+1049 EKDGTEIS
-1058 DDSTQKVKYFTVKI
+1058 FDNSTQKVKYFTVKI
-1072 SSKNPEDKVDATS
+1072 SSKNQADKVDATS

-1105 TFRNKGEYAGKESE
+1105 TFRNKGEYGGKKSE

-1136 RDSSGNITYGETSFA
+1136 KDSHGNITYGETSFA
-1151 VNYDDMDGYLYY
+1151 VNYDDIDGYLYY
-1163 RLFVRPANDENG
+1163 RLFVRPANNEDG

-1183 SDNSMSY
+1183 SDKSMSY
-1190 DVDSVDTKFYFDAWN
+1190 DVKSVDTRFYFDAWN
-1205 SRYKCWDDNHKY
+1205 SRYECWDSNNHKY
-1217 DLSGKEKPTV
+1217 NLSGEEKPTV

-1234 GKQKLKIEI
+1234 GKQKLEI
-1243 KPGYKCTANQN
+1243 KIKSGYKCNANQN

-1278 KKVYRNSVSWGDV
+1278 KKVYGNSVSWGNV

-1319 DGKIVYS
+1319 DGKTVYS

-1371 KLYTYDHSTEG
+1371 KLYTYDHSAEG

-1429 IADNTIKVKNS
+1429 IADNTIKVTNS

-1541 DTGMS
+1541 DTGTS

-1563 ETEAPMGYQISSEP
+1563 ETEAPIGYQISSEP
-1577 YYFVFLRDKKENDF
+1577 YYFVFLRYKKENDF

-1624 SVRKVWED
+1624 SVRKIWQNQDGTIVN
-1632 KEGSIITDT
+1632 KTDGT
-1641 STKPEIKVQLYQ
+1641 TIKVQLYRSTMINSSNARRVTIKYYSSQ
-1653 NTSKRSGCKVTFSF
+1653 DSVVKYTDIIDVKKDTDIKILWPQQWDTSQLSSWKIPKGCAIAIKDNASRGYPVITIPGDKVTDELNIVCSYYEGASAGIPVVTYQKDKIWSPQ
-1667 KKETEGNPQL
+1667 KKVG
-1677 LKTEDVYVKSGTDVN
+1677 D
-1692 LKIDI
+1692 
-1697 QYDNT
+1697 
-1702 NGVLATELGNLGFT
+1702 
-1716 CVNTN
+1716 
-1721 QWVKKITSVT
+1721 
-1731 DDRQYNFSVTNSAIQ
+1731 
-1746 YDWSITKISIDGIID
+1746 
-1761 NGYVAESETSIKAI
+1761 
-1775 GSEVTLSNSNNWTYV
+1775 EVSLSSTNNWSYTWNNV
-1790 WTGLS
+1790 EANSDDG
-1795 EKDNNGNPYF
+1795 EKWY
-1805 YTVKELNGSNG
+1805 YTVKEVSGSDG

-1829 GKSEMVI
+1829 GKSEIVI

-1852 TGTNRFTAVGL
+1852 IGTNRFTAVGL

-1874 VMRRKRRERREI
+1874 VMRRKRRERRGN

>member
-224 GNWGADLAAIAKTQS
+224 GNWGADLAAIAQTQS

-343 SAIVGDADKA
+343 TAIVGDADKA

-374 NPALATP
+374 NPALAPP

-388 PEVTPEAQPTQE
+388 VEVTPEAQPTQE
-400 PEATPEVTEEP
+400 PEATPEVTAEP
-411 TQEPENKADDAVD
+411 TQEPENKADDAAD
-424 NKTDENKT
+424 NKSDENKT
-432 QDEDVKE
+432 QDEDVKG

-453 TPTPEVTETPEAT
+453 TPTPIPTPTETPEAT
-466 PTPTET
+466 PTPTEI
-472 PNQDSD
+472 PDQDSD

-509 FADIEEDELT
+509 LDDIEEDELT
-519 VQSNEA
+519 VQLNEA
-525 FVLAANANSS
+525 FVLAANANGS
-535 TSEKLDNYITSINLK
+535 TSEKLDDYITSINLK

-589 ELTYQLPANIALSES
+589 ELTYQLPANIVLSES

-623 DGNVVITLDQ
+623 NGNVVITLDQ

-644 KFQFEGTANRLG
+644 KFQFEGTANRFG

-849 ADMAGYYFKDIL
+849 ADMAGYSFKDIL

-869 GKSDISVTPVCNINP
+869 GISDISVTPVCNINP
-884 QYDSA
+884 QYDST
-889 TRTITATFPSDAGK
+889 TRTITATFPSNAGK

-914 PAVGAGQTQ
+914 PTVGAGQTQ
-923 AVSNTAEIGKDGK
+923 TVNNTAEIGKNGK

-947 PRQAGI
+947 PRQSGI
-953 TKKWS
+953 TKNWS
-958 ADISDQAGTKYQW
+958 ADISDQTGTKYQW
-971 YSELSLPEDAGY
+971 YSNLSLPEDVGN
-983 EITYSDTILPTIDKQ
+983 EITYSDTILPTTDKQ
-998 GNKVSAADTHY
+998 GNEVSAADTHY

-1024 LKTKDGAEHRWAD
+1024 LKTKAGAEHRWAD
-1037 IQSKYNVTFAFF
+1037 IQSKYNVTFAFY
-1049 TEQGGTIPS
+1049 EKDGTVIPS
-1058 DDSTQKVKYFTVKI
+1058 DNSTQKVKYFTVKI
-1072 SSKNPEDKVDATS
+1072 SSKNSADKVDATS

-1119 SSHSYRKP
+1119 SSHSYKKP

-1136 RDSSGNITYGETSFA
+1136 MDSYGNITYGETSLA

-1163 RLFVRPANDENG
+1163 RLFVRPANNENG

-1183 SDNSMSY
+1183 SDKSMSY

-1205 SRYKCWDDNHKY
+1205 LRDTCWDPNHKY
-1217 DLSGKEKPTV
+1217 DLSGNEKPTV

-1234 GKQKLKIEI
+1234 GKQKLEI
-1243 KPGYKCTANQN
+1243 KIKSGYKCNANQN

-1278 KKVYRNSVSWGDV
+1278 KKVYGNSVSWGDV

-1319 DGKIVYS
+1319 DGKTVYS

-1358 KDGIKAYLELDSL
+1358 RDGIKAYLELDSL

-1471 YKVDEDDYSVRLSGA
+1471 YKVDADDYSIRLSGA
-1486 KFTLEAYNVTSQNW
+1486 KFTLEAYDVTSKNW
-1500 ENAGITNAGITINTG
+1500 KNADITVNTG
-1515 CQASKSTENGMT
+1515 CQASKSTENGKI

-1541 DTGMS
+1541 DTGML
-1546 GTPDYTLLQ
+1546 GIPDDTLLQ

-1563 ETEAPMGYQISSEP
+1563 ETEAPIGYQISSEP
-1577 YYFVFLRDKKENDF
+1577 YYFVFLRHKNENDF

-1624 SVRKVWED
+1624 SVRKIWQNQDGTIVN
-1632 KEGSIITDT
+1632 KTDGT
-1641 STKPEIKVQLYQ
+1641 TIKVQLYRSKMINSSNARRVTIKYYSSHDNALKYTDIIDVKKDTDIKILWPQ
-1653 NTSKRSGCKVTFSF
+1653 EWDTSQLSSWKIPKGCAIAIKDNASRGYPVITIPGDKVTDELNIVCNYYEGASSGIPVVTYQKDKIWSPQ
-1667 KKETEGNPQL
+1667 KKVG
-1677 LKTEDVYVKSGTDVN
+1677 D
-1692 LKIDI
+1692 
-1697 QYDNT
+1697 
-1702 NGVLATELGNLGFT
+1702 
-1716 CVNTN
+1716 
-1721 QWVKKITSVT
+1721 
-1731 DDRQYNFSVTNSAIQ
+1731 
-1746 YDWSITKISIDGIID
+1746 
-1761 NGYVAESETSIKAI
+1761 
-1775 GSEVTLSNSNNWTYV
+1775 EVSLSSTNNWSYTWNNV
-1790 WTGLS
+1790 EANSDDG
-1795 EKDNNGNPYF
+1795 EKWY
-1805 YTVKELNGSNG
+1805 YTVQEVSGSDG

-1829 GKSEMVI
+1829 GKSEIVI

-1852 TGTNRFTAVGL
+1852 TGTNKFTAVGL

>member
-1 MKESLSQ
+1 MKNTLLHQ
-8 QTANLKHKNNRHKR
+8 AAKFKLQNRKHKR
-22 WKGIVSILACM
+22 WQKAVSILACI

-52 PHCGKEEHTH
+52 PHCGIEEHTH
-62 TEDCYEKK
+62 TDECYENR

-76 EGEGAHHHTDECYR
+76 EGEGAHTHTDECYTQ
-90 EEPVLVCTT
+90 EQTL
-99 PESDGHQHTDDC
+99 
-111 YTEEKVLTCTN
+111 
-122 TDPDH
+122 
-127 VHNDIDGCYTTER
+127 I
-140 KLTCGKEEGE
+140 CGLEEGE
-150 GAHHHTEECYETKR
+150 GAHTHTEECYDE
-164 ELICGQEENDG
+164 EGNLICGLEENEGHQHTEECYQTEDILTCDQEESEG
-175 HKHTDECY
+175 HQHTAECY
-183 KKELVC
+183 EQVLAC
-189 GKEEHKH
+189 GKEEHVH
-196 ILACYSDPNADVE
+196 SLACYSDPNADVE
-209 DGNVWQRTV
+209 DADTWQNSV
-218 SSVTLT
+218 SSVSLT
-224 GNWGADLAAIAKTQS
+224 GNWGSDLAAIAQTQI
-239 GYTESTANYA
+239 GYRESTSNYN
-249 VAEDGQTIHG
+249 VAEDGATMNG
-259 YTRYGAWANDPYRDN
+259 YTRYGAWAGDPYRDN
-274 WSAQFADFCLSYA
+274 WSAQFTDFCLSYA
-287 GVPTS
+287 GIPTS
-292 AVPQNSDCS
+292 AMIQVSNCQEWAPVPKS
-301 AWNYTIPD
+301 
-309 GYTPKTGDLLL
+309 GYTPSTGDIII
-320 LDTDSNGSADHAG
+320 LDGNQDGTADHAG
-333 IVTSVSDSTL
+333 IVL
-343 SAIVGDADKA
+343 SANEAQVTTVIGDSDKE
-353 VRNNTYNIGSETIK
+353 VKKNVYNLDNAIIM
-367 GYVSIPE
+367 GYLTMPK
-374 NPALATP
+374 NPNFDYGD
-381 TPEPTKE
+381 EE

-411 TQEPENKADDAVD
+411 TQKPENKADDAAD
-424 NKTDENKT
+424 NKADENKT

-439 DDSKKDDTANNIEV
+439 DDGKKDDTANNIEV
-453 TPTPEVTETPEAT
+453 TPTPEAT
-466 PTPTET
+466 PTPTEI
-472 PNQDSD
+472 PDQNSD

-509 FADIEEDELT
+509 LDDIEEDELT

-623 DGNVVITLDQ
+623 DGNIVITLDQ

-674 KKDKSQYDLTTK
+674 EKDKSQYDLTTK

-707 AGTGSDLIKKIE
+707 AGTGRDLIQKIE

-728 AIGSYRKNSFKI
+728 AVGSYRKGSFKI

-753 KSPDFPEGDTKFT
+753 KLPDFTDGDTKFT
-766 YSDLEPLGSGEKY
+766 YSNLDPLGSGEKY
-779 VVSYTADVTENPQ
+779 IVSYTADVIENSQ

-849 ADMAGYYFKDIL
+849 ADMAGYFFKDIL

-869 GKSDISVTPVCNINP
+869 GISDISVTPVCDINP
-884 QYDSA
+884 KYDSA

-914 PAVGAGQTQ
+914 PTVGAGQTQ
-923 AVSNTAEIGKDGK
+923 AVSNTAEIGKDEK

-941 GTVSVS
+941 GTVYVS
-947 PRQAGI
+947 PRQSGI

-958 ADISDQAGTKYQW
+958 ADISDKTGTKYQW
-971 YSELSLPEDAGY
+971 YSNLSLPEDAGY
-983 EITYSDTILPTIDKQ
+983 EITYSDTILPTKDKQ
-998 GNKVSAADTHY
+998 GNEVSATNTHY

-1037 IQSKYNVTFAFF
+1037 IQSKYNVTFAFY
-1049 TEQGGTIPS
+1049 TEKGGTTPIPS

-1072 SSKNPEDKVDATS
+1072 SSKNSEDKVDATS

-1119 SSHSYRKP
+1119 SSHSYKKP

-1136 RDSSGNITYGETSFA
+1136 RDSYGNITYGETSFS

-1163 RLFVRPANDENG
+1163 RLFVRPANDENS
-1175 DIVINDEL
+1175 DIVIKDEL
-1183 SDNSMSY
+1183 SDKSMSY
-1190 DVDSVDTKFYFDAWN
+1190 DVDSVDTKFYFNEWN
-1205 SRYKCWDDNHKY
+1205 SGYECWVSHNHKY
-1217 DLSGKEKPTV
+1217 NLLGEEKPTV
-1227 SISSDSE
+1227 NISVDSE
-1234 GKQKLKIEI
+1234 GKQKLKITI
-1243 KPGYKCTANQN
+1243 KSGYKCTANQN

-1259 ITYRVKI
+1259 VTYRVKI

-1278 KKVYRNSVSWGDV
+1278 KKVYGNSVSWGKV
-1291 TTSTNTLV
+1291 TTSTSTLV

-1319 DGKIVYS
+1319 DGKTVYS

-1332 VIINPTAKDLIP
+1332 VVINPTAKDLIP
-1344 GKDEVELVDKLTFE
+1344 EKDEVELVDKLTFE

-1371 KLYTYDHSTEG
+1371 KLYTYDHSAEG

-1471 YKVDEDDYSVRLSGA
+1471 YKVDADDYSIRLSGA
-1486 KFTLEAYNVTSQNW
+1486 KFTLEAYDVTSQSW
-1500 ENAGITNAGITINTG
+1500 KNADITINTG
-1515 CQASKSTENGMT
+1515 CQASKSTENGKT

-1546 GTPDYTLLQ
+1546 GISGVTLLQ

-1563 ETEAPMGYQISSEP
+1563 ETEAPIGYQISSEP
-1577 YYFVFLRDKKENDF
+1577 YYFVFLRVKKEKDF
-1591 TSAAPLNGINKN
+1591 ISAAPLNGINKN

-1613 NMTVSNKFTGV
+1613 NMTVSNKFAGV

-1632 KEGSIITDT
+1632 KEGSVITDT

-1667 KKETEGNPQL
+1667 KKETQNNPQSM
-1677 LKTEDVYVKSGTDVN
+1677 TENVYVKSGTDVN

-1697 QYDNT
+1697 GYDNT

-1716 CVNTN
+1716 YVNTN

-1746 YDWSITKISIDGIID
+1746 YAWSITKISIDGIID

-1775 GSEVTLSNSNNWTYV
+1775 GSEVTLSSSNNWTYV

-1805 YTVKELNGSNG
+1805 YTVKELNGSDG

-1829 GKSEMVI
+1829 GKSEIVV

-1852 TGTNRFTAVGL
+1852 IGTNRFTAVGL

-1874 VMRRKRRERREI
+1874 VMRRKRRERRGN

>member
-1 MKESLSQ
+1 MKKLLLRE
-8 QTANLKHKNNRHKR
+8 AAKHKLQNRRRKR
-22 WKGIVSILACM
+22 WQKTVSILACL

-44 PALTAEGT
+44 PALTAEADT
-52 PHCGKEEHTH
+52 YCGKEEHTH
-62 TEDCYEKK
+62 TEDCYEEK

-76 EGEGAHHHTDECYR
+76 EGEGVHHHTDDCYR
-90 EEPVLVCTT
+90 EVDALVCQT
-99 PESDGHQHTDDC
+99 PESDGHQHTDAC
-111 YTEEKVLTCTN
+111 YTEEQVLTCTN
-122 TDPDH
+122 TEEGH
-127 VHNDIDGCYTTER
+127 VHSEFEGCYTTEK
-140 KLTCGKEEGE
+140 KLICGMEEGE
-150 GAHHHTEECYETKR
+150 GAHHHTAECYEKKK
-164 ELICGQEENDG
+164 ELICGQQENDG
-175 HKHTDECY
+175 HRHTAECY
-183 KKELVC
+183 KKELIC
-189 GKEEHKH
+189 GKEEHTH
-196 ILACYSDPNADVE
+196 TLACYSNPDADVE
-209 DGNVWQRTV
+209 NGDVWQNTV

-224 GNWGADLAAIAKTQS
+224 GNWGADLVAIAQTQT

-301 AWNYTIPD
+301 AWNYTNPD

-320 LDTDSNGSADHAG
+320 LDTDLDSSADHAG
-333 IVTSVSDSTL
+333 IVTSADDSTL
-343 SAIVGDADKA
+343 TAIVGDADKA
-353 VRNNTYNIGSETIK
+353 VRNNTYNIGSDNIK

-374 NPALATP
+374 NPALADDNHGEETTETTP
-381 TPEPTKE
+381 
-388 PEVTPEAQPTQE
+388 A
-400 PEATPEVTEEP
+400 PEVTEEPQETPAPEITPEAEP
-411 TQEPENKADDAVD
+411 TQEPENKADDTAD
-424 NKTDENKT
+424 DKTDENKT
-432 QDEDVKE
+432 QK
-439 DDSKKDDTANNIEV
+439 DDAKKDDTANNIEV
-453 TPTPEVTETPEAT
+453 TPIPTPI
-466 PTPTET
+466 PTET
-472 PNQDSD
+472 PDQDSD

-509 FADIEEDELT
+509 FDDIEEDELT
-519 VQSNEA
+519 VQSNES
-525 FVLAANANSS
+525 FVLAANADSS
-535 TSEKLDNYITSINLK
+535 TSVKLDDYITNINLK

-589 ELTYQLPANIALSES
+589 ELIYQLPANIALSES

-618 YTIEK
+618 YTVEK
-623 DGNVVITLDQ
+623 SGEVVITLDQ
-633 NKFNPNESFTG
+633 SKFNPNESFTG

-656 NQDEEKIVF
+656 NQNEEKIVF

-674 KKDKSQYDLTTK
+674 EKDKSQYDLTTK

-707 AGTGSDLIKKIE
+707 AGTGSDLIKIE
-719 DSFNRYSNT
+719 DSFNRYNNT
-728 AIGSYRKNSFKI
+728 AVGSYRKNSFKI

-753 KSPDFPEGDTKFT
+753 MSPVFTDEDTKFT

-779 VVSYTADVTENPQ
+779 IVSYTADVTENSQ

-828 GYYDQNTNKITWTVT
+828 GYYDQNINKITWTVT

-849 ADMAGYYFKDIL
+849 ADMAGYSFKDIL

-869 GKSDISVTPVCNINP
+869 GISDISVTPVCNINP
-884 QYDSA
+884 QYNSE

-914 PAVGAGQTQ
+914 PTVGAGQTQ

-947 PRQAGI
+947 PRQSGI

-958 ADISDQAGTKYQW
+958 ADISDGTGTKYQW
-971 YSELSLPEDAGY
+971 YSELSLPEDVGN
-983 EITYSDTILPTIDKQ
+983 EITYSDTILSTTDKQ
-998 GNKVSAADTHY
+998 GNEVSATNTHY

-1024 LKTKDGAEHRWAD
+1024 LKTKAGAEYRWAD
-1037 IQSKYNVTFAFF
+1037 IQSKYNVTFAFY
-1049 TEQGGTIPS
+1049 TEKDGNEIS
-1058 DDSTQKVKYFTVKI
+1058 SNDSTQKVKYFTVKI
-1072 SSKNPEDKVDATS
+1072 SSKNSADKVDATS

-1096 SQMSEGEEW
+1096 SQMSEGGEW
-1105 TFRNKGEYAGKESE
+1105 IFRNKGEYAGKESE
-1119 SSHSYRKP
+1119 DSHSYKKP

-1136 RDSSGNITYGETSFA
+1136 KDSYGNITYGETSFA

-1183 SDNSMSY
+1183 SDKSMSY

-1205 SRYKCWDDNHKY
+1205 SRYTCWDDNNHKY
-1217 DLSGKEKPTV
+1217 DLSGTEKPIV
-1227 SISSDSE
+1227 SIKSDSE

-1243 KPGYKCTANQN
+1243 KSGYKCNANQN

-1278 KKVYRNSVSWGDV
+1278 KKVYGNSVSWGDV
-1291 TTSTNTLV
+1291 TTSTSTLV
-1299 EKDEAEE
+1299 EKDEAEK

-1319 DGKIVYS
+1319 DGKTVYS

-1371 KLYTYDHSTEG
+1371 KLYTYDHSAEG
-1382 HLGNLLDRSK
+1382 HLGNMLDRSK

-1417 VLVYTYTFDRGT
+1417 ILVYTYTFDRGT
-1429 IADNTIKVKNS
+1429 IADNTIKVINS

-1471 YKVDEDDYSVRLSGA
+1471 YKVDADDYSIRLSGA
-1486 KFTLEAYNVTSQNW
+1486 KFTLEAYDVTSQHW
-1500 ENAGITNAGITINTG
+1500 KNADITINTG
-1515 CQASKSTENGMT
+1515 CQASKSTEKGKT

-1546 GTPDYTLLQ
+1546 GTPDDTLLQ
-1555 TDTVYRLT
+1555 TDTVYKLT
-1563 ETEAPMGYQISSEP
+1563 ETEAPIGYQISSEP
-1577 YYFVFLRDKKENDF
+1577 YYFVFLREKKENNF
-1591 TSAAPLNGINKN
+1591 TSVASLNGINKN

-1613 NMTVSNKFTGV
+1613 NMTVSNKFAGV

-1667 KKETEGNPQL
+1667 KKETQNNPQSMI
-1677 LKTEDVYVKSGTDVN
+1677 KNVYVKSGTDVN

-1697 QYDNT
+1697 GYDNT
-1702 NGVLATELGNLGFT
+1702 NGVLAAELGKLGFT
-1716 CVNTN
+1716 CANTN
-1721 QWVKKITSVT
+1721 QWVKMITGVT
-1731 DDRQYNFSVTNSAIQ
+1731 DDEQYDFSVTNSTIQ
-1746 YDWSITKISIDGIID
+1746 YAWSITQISIDGIID
-1761 NGYVAESETSIKAI
+1761 NGYVAGSETSIKAI
-1775 GSEVTLSNSNNWTYV
+1775 EPEVTLSSSNNWTYV

-1805 YTVKELNGSNG
+1805 YTVKELNGSDG

-1829 GKSEMVI
+1829 GKSEIVI

-1852 TGTNRFTAVGL
+1852 IGTNRFTAVGL
-1863 ALMAGSLMCGY
+1863 SLMAGSLMCGY
-1874 VMRRKRRERREI
+1874 VMRRKRRERKEN

>member
-1 MKESLSQ
+1 MKKLLLRE
-8 QTANLKHKNNRHKR
+8 AAKHKLQERRRKR
-22 WKGIVSILACM
+22 WQKTVSILACL

-44 PALTAEGT
+44 PALTAEADT
-52 PHCGKEEHTH
+52 YCGKEEHTH
-62 TEDCYEKK
+62 TEDCYEEK

-76 EGEGAHHHTDECYR
+76 EGEGAHHHTDDCYR
-90 EEPVLVCTT
+90 EVEALVCQT
-99 PESDGHQHTDDC
+99 PESDGHQHTDAC
-111 YTEEKVLTCTN
+111 YTEEQVLTCTN
-122 TDPDH
+122 TEEGH
-127 VHNDIDGCYTTER
+127 VHSEFEGCYTIEK
-140 KLTCGKEEGE
+140 KLTCGMEEGE
-150 GAHHHTEECYETKR
+150 GAHHHTAECYEKKK
-164 ELICGQEENDG
+164 ELICGQQENDG
-175 HKHTDECY
+175 HRHTAECY
-183 KKELVC
+183 KKELIC
-189 GKEEHKH
+189 GKEEHTH
-196 ILACYSDPNADVE
+196 TLACYSNPDADVE
-209 DGNVWQRTV
+209 NGDVWQNTV

-224 GNWGADLAAIAKTQS
+224 GNWGADLAATAQTQT

-301 AWNYTIPD
+301 AWNYTNPD

-320 LDTDSNGSADHAG
+320 LDTDLDSSADHAG
-333 IVTSVSDSTL
+333 IVTSADDSTL
-343 SAIVGDADKA
+343 TAIVGDADKA
-353 VRNNTYNIGSETIK
+353 VRNNTYNIGSDNIK

-374 NPALATP
+374 NPAMATP

-388 PEVTPEAQPTQE
+388 AEVTPEAQPTQE

-424 NKTDENKT
+424 KADENKT

-439 DDSKKDDTANNIEV
+439 DDGKKDDTANNIEV
-453 TPTPEVTETPEAT
+453 TPTPEVTETPEVT
-466 PTPTET
+466 PIPTET
-472 PNQDSD
+472 PDQDSD

-495 VQNTDEKSSAEPIM
+495 VQNTDEKLSAEPIM
-509 FADIEEDELT
+509 FDDIEEDELT
-519 VQSNEA
+519 VQSNES
-525 FVLAANANSS
+525 FVLAANADSS
-535 TSEKLDNYITSINLK
+535 TSVKLDDYITNINLK

-633 NKFNPNESFTG
+633 SKFNPNESFTG

-707 AGTGSDLIKKIE
+707 AGTGSDLIQKIE
-719 DSFNRYSNT
+719 DSFNRYNNT
-728 AIGSYRKNSFKI
+728 AVGSYRKNSFKV

-753 KSPDFPEGDTKFT
+753 KSPVFTDEDTKFT

-779 VVSYTADVTENPQ
+779 VVSYTADVTENSQ

-802 GAQTTGNKSSWD
+802 GVQTTGNKSSWD

-849 ADMAGYYFKDIL
+849 ADMAGYSFKDIL

-869 GKSDISVTPVCNINP
+869 GISDISVTPVCDINP
-884 QYDSA
+884 QYNSE
-889 TRTITATFPSDAGK
+889 TRTITATFPSNAGK

-914 PAVGAGQTQ
+914 PTVGAGQTQ

-947 PRQAGI
+947 PRQSGI

-958 ADISDQAGTKYQW
+958 ADISDETGTKYQW
-971 YSELSLPEDAGY
+971 YSELSLPEDVRN
-983 EITYSDTILPTIDKQ
+983 EVTYSDTILPATDKQ
-998 GNKVSAADTHY
+998 GNDVADTHY

-1024 LKTKDGAEHRWAD
+1024 LKTKDGKEHRLTD
-1037 IQSKYNVTFAFF
+1037 IQSKYDVTFAFY
-1049 TEQGGTIPS
+1049 TEKDGEPIS
-1058 DDSTQKVKYFTVKI
+1058 FNDSTKKVKYFTVKI
-1072 SSKNPEDKVDATS
+1072 SSKDSADKVDATS

-1119 SSHSYRKP
+1119 GSHSYKKP

-1136 RDSSGNITYGETSFA
+1136 KDSYGNITYGETSFA
-1151 VNYDDMDGYLYY
+1151 VNYDDTHGYLYY

-1183 SDNSMSY
+1183 SDKSMSY
-1190 DVDSVDTKFYFDAWN
+1190 DVSSVDTKFYFNEWN
-1205 SRYKCWDDNHKY
+1205 SGYECWVSHNHKY
-1217 DLSGKEKPTV
+1217 NLLGEEKPTV
-1227 SISSDSE
+1227 SISSDS

-1259 ITYRVKI
+1259 VTYRVKI
-1266 SDDSA
+1266 SGDSA

-1278 KKVYRNSVSWGDV
+1278 KKVYGNSVSWRNV
-1291 TTSTNTLV
+1291 TTSTSTLV

-1319 DGKIVYS
+1319 DGKTVYS

-1332 VIINPTAKDLIP
+1332 VVINPTAKDLIP
-1344 GKDEVELVDKLTFE
+1344 EKDEVELVDKLTFE

-1371 KLYTYDHSTEG
+1371 KLYTYDHSAEG

-1402 KAPVL
+1402 KAPVM

-1440 ANLEGGYSVST
+1440 ANLEGGYSGST

-1471 YKVDEDDYSVRLSGA
+1471 YKVDVDDYSIRLSGA
-1486 KFTLEAYNVTSQNW
+1486 KFTLEAYDVTSQNW
-1500 ENAGITNAGITINTG
+1500 ENADITINTG
-1515 CQASKSTENGMT
+1515 CQASKSKENGKT
-1527 VYTTGADGYLKFDT
+1527 VYKTGADGYLKFDT

-1546 GTPDYTLLQ
+1546 GTPDNKLLQ
-1555 TDTVYRLT
+1555 TDTVYKLT
-1563 ETEAPMGYQISSEP
+1563 EIEAPIGYQISSEP

-1591 TSAAPLNGINKN
+1591 TSVAPLKGINKN

-1613 NMTVSNKFTGV
+1613 NMTVSNKFAGV
-1624 SVRKVWED
+1624 SVRKVWQNQD
-1632 KEGSIITDT
+1632 GTIVNKTDGT
-1641 STKPEIKVQLYQ
+1641 TIKVQLYR
-1653 NTSKRSGCKVTFSF
+1653 SKMVNSSNAHKVTIKYFSSHD
-1667 KKETEGNPQL
+1667 NN
-1677 LKTEDVYVKSGTDVN
+1677 LKYTDTIYVKRDTGIKILWPQEWNSGELD
-1692 LKIDI
+1692 LWKIPEGCAI
-1697 QYDNT
+1697 GIKDNADR
-1702 NGVLATELGNLGFT
+1702 GYPV
-1716 CVNTN
+1716 
-1721 QWVKKITSVT
+1721 ITIPGDKVT
-1731 DDRQYNFSVTNSAIQ
+1731 DELNIECSYYEGASSGIPVVTYQKDKI
-1746 YDWSITKISIDGIID
+1746 WSLREKVGD
-1761 NGYVAESETSIKAI
+1761 
-1775 GSEVTLSNSNNWTYV
+1775 EVSLSSTNNWLYTWNNV
-1790 WTGLS
+1790 EANSDDS
-1795 EKDNNGNPYF
+1795 EKWY
-1805 YTVKELNGSNG
+1805 YTVQEVSGSDG

-1829 GKSEMVI
+1829 GKSEIVI

-1852 TGTNRFTAVGL
+1852 TGTNRFTAMGL

-1874 VMRRKRRERREI
+1874 VMRRKRRERRRN

>member
-1 MKESLSQ
+1 MKNTLLHQ
-8 QTANLKHKNNRHKR
+8 AAKFKLQNRKHKR
-22 WKGIVSILACM
+22 WQKAVSILACI

-52 PHCGKEEHTH
+52 PHCGIEEHTH
-62 TEDCYEKK
+62 TDECYENR

-76 EGEGAHHHTDECYR
+76 EGEGAHTHTDECYTQ
-90 EEPVLVCTT
+90 EQTL
-99 PESDGHQHTDDC
+99 
-111 YTEEKVLTCTN
+111 
-122 TDPDH
+122 
-127 VHNDIDGCYTTER
+127 I
-140 KLTCGKEEGE
+140 CGLEEGE
-150 GAHHHTEECYETKR
+150 GAHTHTEECYDEDGN
-164 ELICGQEENDG
+164 LICGLEENEGHQHTEKCYQTENILTCDQEESEG
-175 HKHTDECY
+175 HQHTAECY
-183 KKELVC
+183 EQVLAC
-189 GKEEHKH
+189 GKEEHVH
-196 ILACYSDPNADVE
+196 SLACYSDPNADVE
-209 DGNVWQRTV
+209 DADTWQNSV
-218 SSVTLT
+218 SSVSLT
-224 GNWGADLAAIAKTQS
+224 GNWGSDLAAIAQTQI
-239 GYTESTANYA
+239 GYRESTSNYN
-249 VAEDGQTIHG
+249 VAEDGATMNG
-259 YTRYGAWANDPYRDN
+259 YTRYGAWAGDPYRDN
-274 WSAQFADFCLSYA
+274 WSAQFTDFCLSYA
-287 GVPTS
+287 GIPTS
-292 AVPQNSDCS
+292 AMVQPSDCWEWAPVS
-301 AWNYTIPD
+301 KE
-309 GYTPKTGDLLL
+309 GYTPNTGDLII
-320 LDTDSNGSADHAG
+320 LDGNQDGTPDHAG
-333 IVTSVSDSTL
+333 IVLNANDTQVTTVIGDSDKE
-343 SAIVGDADKA
+343 VKQ
-353 VRNNTYNIGSETIK
+353 NTYNLDNAIIV
-367 GYVSIPE
+367 GYVTMPRNPNFDYGDAEPTADDADAPE
-374 NPALATP
+374 PDNNIEETP
-381 TPEPTKE
+381 TAE
-388 PEVTPEAQPTQE
+388 PEE
-400 PEATPEVTEEP
+400 TPEVTEEP
-411 TQEPENKADDAVD
+411 TQEPENKADDAAD
-424 NKTDENKT
+424 NKADENKT

-439 DDSKKDDTANNIEV
+439 DDGKKDDTANNIEV
-453 TPTPEVTETPEAT
+453 TPTPEAT
-466 PTPTET
+466 PTPTEI
-472 PNQDSD
+472 PDQNSD

-509 FADIEEDELT
+509 LDDIEEDELT

-623 DGNVVITLDQ
+623 DGNIVITLDQ

-665 PGSDKEIII
+665 PGSDKEITI

-707 AGTGSDLIKKIE
+707 AGTGKDLIKKIE

-728 AIGSYRKNSFKI
+728 AVGSYRKDSFKI
-740 VKIDANGQKTDVN
+740 VKIDANGKETEVN
-753 KSPDFPEGDTKFT
+753 KPPVFTVEDTKFT

-779 VVSYTADVTENPQ
+779 IVSYTADVTENPQ
-792 KGGGSISNSA
+792 KGGGSISNNA

-849 ADMAGYYFKDIL
+849 ADMAGYSFKDIL

-869 GKSDISVTPVCNINP
+869 GISDISVTPVCNINP
-884 QYDSA
+884 QYDST
-889 TRTITATFPSDAGK
+889 TRIITATFPSNAGK

-914 PAVGAGQTQ
+914 PTVGAGQTQ
-923 AVSNTAEIGKDGK
+923 TVNNTAEIGKNGK

-947 PRQAGI
+947 PRQSGI
-953 TKKWS
+953 TKNWS
-958 ADISDQAGTKYQW
+958 ADISDQTGTKYQW
-971 YSELSLPEDAGY
+971 YSNLSLPEDVGN
-983 EITYSDTILPTIDKQ
+983 EITYSDTILPTKDKQ
-998 GNKVSAADTHY
+998 GNEFSAADTHY

-1024 LKTKDGAEHRWAD
+1024 LKTKDGAELRWKD
-1037 IQSKYNVTFAFF
+1037 IQSKYNVTFAFYENDR
-1049 TEQGGTIPS
+1049 TKRPIPS
-1058 DDSTQKVKYFTVKI
+1058 DNSTQKVKYFTVKI
-1072 SSKNPEDKVDATS
+1072 SSKNLADKVDATS

-1119 SSHSYRKP
+1119 SSHSYKKP

-1136 RDSSGNITYGETSFA
+1136 RDSSRNITYGETSFA

-1183 SDNSMSY
+1183 SDKSMSY
-1190 DVDSVDTKFYFDAWN
+1190 DVNSVDTKFYFDAWN
-1205 SRYKCWDDNHKY
+1205 SRYTCWDGNHKY
-1217 DLSGKEKPTV
+1217 NLSGTEKPIV

-1234 GKQKLKIEI
+1234 GKQKLEI
-1243 KPGYKCTANQN
+1243 KIKSGYKCNVNQN

-1266 SDDSA
+1266 SDDSV

-1278 KKVYRNSVSWGDV
+1278 KKVYGNSVSWGDV

-1319 DGKIVYS
+1319 DGKTVYS

-1371 KLYTYDHSTEG
+1371 KLYTYDHSAEG

-1429 IADNTIKVKNS
+1429 IADNTIKVTNS
-1440 ANLEGGYSVST
+1440 ANLEGGYSVSA
-1451 STEVQKNS
+1451 STEVKKNS

-1486 KFTLEAYNVTSQNW
+1486 KFTLEAYNVTSQDW
-1500 ENAGITNAGITINTG
+1500 ENAGITNAGITNAGITINTG

-1541 DTGMS
+1541 DTGTS

-1555 TDTVYRLT
+1555 TDTVYKLT
-1563 ETEAPMGYQISSEP
+1563 ETKAPIGYQISSEP
-1577 YYFVFLRDKKENDF
+1577 YYFVFLRHKNENDF
-1591 TSAAPLNGINKN
+1591 KSAAPLNGINKN

-1624 SVRKVWED
+1624 SVRKIWQNQDGTIVN
-1632 KEGSIITDT
+1632 KTDGT
-1641 STKPEIKVQLYQ
+1641 TIKVQLYRSKMVNSSNARRVTIKYYSSHDNVLKYTDIIDVKRDTDIKILWPQ
-1653 NTSKRSGCKVTFSF
+1653 EWDTSQLSSWKIPEGCAIAIK
-1667 KKETEGNPQL
+1667 
-1677 LKTEDVYVKSGTDVN
+1677 
-1692 LKIDI
+1692 
-1697 QYDNT
+1697 DNASR
-1702 NGVLATELGNLGFT
+1702 GYPV
-1716 CVNTN
+1716 
-1721 QWVKKITSVT
+1721 ITIPGDKVT
-1731 DDRQYNFSVTNSAIQ
+1731 DDLNIVCGYYEGASSGIPVVTYQ
-1746 YDWSITKISIDGIID
+1746 KDKVWSPQEKVGD
-1761 NGYVAESETSIKAI
+1761 
-1775 GSEVTLSNSNNWTYV
+1775 EVSLSSTNNWSYTWNNV
-1790 WTGLS
+1790 EANSDDG
-1795 EKDNNGNPYF
+1795 EKWY
-1805 YTVKELNGSNG
+1805 YTVQEVSGSDG

-1829 GKSEMVI
+1829 GKSEIVI

-1852 TGTNRFTAVGL
+1852 IGTNRFTAVGL

-1874 VMRRKRRERREI
+1874 VMRRKRRERRGN

>member
-1 MKESLSQ
+1 MKNTLLHQ
-8 QTANLKHKNNRHKR
+8 AAKFKLQNRKHKR
-22 WKGIVSILACM
+22 WQKAVSILACI

-52 PHCGKEEHTH
+52 PHCGIEEHTH
-62 TEDCYEKK
+62 TDECYENR

-76 EGEGAHHHTDECYR
+76 EGEGAHTHTDECYTQ
-90 EEPVLVCTT
+90 EQTL
-99 PESDGHQHTDDC
+99 
-111 YTEEKVLTCTN
+111 
-122 TDPDH
+122 
-127 VHNDIDGCYTTER
+127 I
-140 KLTCGKEEGE
+140 CGLEEGE
-150 GAHHHTEECYETKR
+150 GAHTHTEECYDEDGN
-164 ELICGQEENDG
+164 LICGLEENEGHQHTEECYQTENILTCDQEESEG
-175 HKHTDECY
+175 HQHTAECY
-183 KKELVC
+183 EQVLAC
-189 GKEEHKH
+189 GKEEHAH
-196 ILACYSDPNADVE
+196 SLACYSDPNADVE
-209 DGNVWQRTV
+209 DADTWQNSV
-218 SSVTLT
+218 SSVSLT
-224 GNWGADLAAIAKTQS
+224 GNWGSDLAAIAQTQI
-239 GYTESTANYA
+239 GYRESTSNYN
-249 VAEDGQTIHG
+249 VAEDGATMNG
-259 YTRYGAWANDPYRDN
+259 YTRYGAWAGDPYRDN
-274 WSAQFADFCLSYA
+274 WSAQFTDFCLSYA
-287 GVPTS
+287 GIPTS
-292 AVPQNSDCS
+292 AMIQVSNCQEWAPVPKS
-301 AWNYTIPD
+301 
-309 GYTPKTGDLLL
+309 GYAPSTGDIII
-320 LDTDSNGSADHAG
+320 LDGNQDGTADHAG
-333 IVTSVSDSTL
+333 IVL
-343 SAIVGDADKA
+343 SANEAQVTTVIGDSDKEVKKNVYNLDNAIIMGYLTMPKNPNFDYGDA
-353 VRNNTYNIGSETIK
+353 
-367 GYVSIPE
+367 
-374 NPALATP
+374 
-381 TPEPTKE
+381 E

-411 TQEPENKADDAVD
+411 TQEPENKADDTAED
-424 NKTDENKT
+424 KADENKT

-439 DDSKKDDTANNIEV
+439 DDGKKDDTANNIEV
-453 TPTPEVTETPEAT
+453 TPTPEVTETPATT
-466 PTPTET
+466 PTPTEK
-472 PNQDSD
+472 PDQNSD

-623 DGNVVITLDQ
+623 DGNIVITLDQ

-674 KKDKSQYDLTTK
+674 EKDKSQYDLTTK

-707 AGTGSDLIKKIE
+707 AGTGSDSIQKIE

-728 AIGSYRKNSFKI
+728 AVGSYRKDSFKI
-740 VKIDANGQKTDVN
+740 VKIDANGKEKEVN
-753 KSPDFPEGDTKFT
+753 KLPVFTDTDTDTKFT

-779 VVSYTADVTENPQ
+779 IVSYTADVTENPQ

-849 ADMAGYYFKDIL
+849 ADMAGYSFKDIL

-869 GKSDISVTPVCNINP
+869 GISDISVTPVCNINP

-889 TRTITATFPSDAGK
+889 TRTIRATFPSDAGK

-914 PAVGAGQTQ
+914 PTVGAGQTQ

-941 GTVSVS
+941 GTVYVS
-947 PRQAGI
+947 PRQSGI

-958 ADISDQAGTKYQW
+958 ADISDKTGTKYQW
-971 YSELSLPEDAGY
+971 YSNLSLPEDAGS
-983 EITYSDTILPTIDKQ
+983 EITYSDTILPTKDKQ
-998 GNKVSAADTHY
+998 GNEVSATNTHY

-1024 LKTKDGAEHRWAD
+1024 LKTKAGAEYRWAD
-1037 IQSKYNVTFAFF
+1037 IQSKYNVTFAFY
-1049 TEQGGTIPS
+1049 TEKGGTTPIPS
-1058 DDSTQKVKYFTVKI
+1058 DDSIQKVKYFTVKI
-1072 SSKNPEDKVDATS
+1072 SSKNSEDKVDATS

-1119 SSHSYRKP
+1119 DSHSYKKP

-1136 RDSSGNITYGETSFA
+1136 KDSYENITYGETSFS

-1163 RLFVRPANDENG
+1163 RLFVRPASNENG

-1183 SDNSMSY
+1183 SDKSMSY

-1205 SRYKCWDDNHKY
+1205 LRDTCWNPNHKY
-1217 DLSGKEKPTV
+1217 DLSGNEKPIV

-1234 GKQKLKIEI
+1234 GKQKLEI
-1243 KPGYKCTANQN
+1243 KIKSGYKCNVNQN

-1271 WNTPGTV
+1271 WNTLGTV
-1278 KKVYRNSVSWGDV
+1278 KKVYGNSVSWGNV

-1319 DGKIVYS
+1319 DGKTVYS

-1371 KLYTYDHSTEG
+1371 KLYTYDHSAEG

-1402 KAPVL
+1402 KTPVL

-1471 YKVDEDDYSVRLSGA
+1471 YKVDADDYSIRLSGA
-1486 KFTLEAYNVTSQNW
+1486 KFTLEAYDVTSQKW
-1500 ENAGITNAGITINTG
+1500 ENADITINTG
-1515 CQASKSTENGMT
+1515 CQASKSKSTENGNT

-1541 DTGMS
+1541 DMS
-1546 GTPDYTLLQ
+1546 GTSDYTLLQ
-1555 TDTVYRLT
+1555 TDTVYKLT
-1563 ETEAPMGYQISSEP
+1563 ETEAPIGYQISSEP
-1577 YYFVFLRDKKENDF
+1577 YYFVFLRHKNENDF
-1591 TSAAPLNGINKN
+1591 KSVAPLNGINKN

-1624 SVRKVWED
+1624 SVRKVWQNQD
-1632 KEGSIITDT
+1632 GTIVNKTDGT
-1641 STKPEIKVQLYQ
+1641 TIKVQLYR
-1653 NTSKRSGCKVTFSF
+1653 SKMVNSSNAHKVTIKYYS
-1667 KKETEGNPQL
+1667 KNHINA
-1677 LKTEDVYVKSGTDVN
+1677 LKYEDIVYVKRNTDIKILWPEKWHVGQLSSWTIPKGCAIAIKDN
-1692 LKIDI
+1692 ADYGYPVITIPGDKVTDELKIECN
-1697 QYDNT
+1697 YY
-1702 NGVLATELGNLGFT
+1702 LGASSGIPVVT
-1716 CVNTN
+1716 Y
-1721 QWVKKITSVT
+1721 QKDKI
-1731 DDRQYNFSVTNSAIQ
+1731 
-1746 YDWSITKISIDGIID
+1746 WSPQEKVGD
-1761 NGYVAESETSIKAI
+1761 
-1775 GSEVTLSNSNNWTYV
+1775 EVSLSSTNNWSYTWNNV
-1790 WTGLS
+1790 KENSDDG
-1795 EKDNNGNPYF
+1795 EKWY
-1805 YTVKELNGSNG
+1805 YTVQEVSGSDG

-1829 GKSEMVI
+1829 GKSEIVI

-1874 VMRRKRRERREI
+1874 VMRRKRRERREN

>member
-99 PESDGHQHTDDC
+99 PESDGHHHTDDC
-111 YTEEKVLTCTN
+111 YTEEKVLTCKN

-175 HKHTDECY
+175 HKHTDDCY

-224 GNWGADLAAIAKTQS
+224 GNWGADLAAIAKTQN

-274 WSAQFADFCLSYA
+274 WSAQFADFCLNYA

-292 AVPQNSDCS
+292 AIPQNSDCS

-388 PEVTPEAQPTQE
+388 PEVTPEAQPTQA
-400 PEATPEVTEEP
+400 PEATPEVTE
-411 TQEPENKADDAVD
+411 
-424 NKTDENKT
+424 
-432 QDEDVKE
+432 
-439 DDSKKDDTANNIEV
+439 
-453 TPTPEVTETPEAT
+453 TPETT
-466 PTPTET
+466 PTPTEK
-472 PNQDSD
+472 PDQDSD

-509 FADIEEDELT
+509 LDDIEEDELT
-519 VQSNEA
+519 VRLNEA
-525 FVLAANANSS
+525 FVRAANANSS

-707 AGTGSDLIKKIE
+707 AGTGSDLIQKIE
-719 DSFNRYSNT
+719 DSFNRYNNT
-728 AIGSYRKNSFKI
+728 AVGSYRKDSFKI

-753 KSPDFPEGDTKFT
+753 KSPDFTDGDTKFT
-766 YSDLEPLGSGEKY
+766 YSNLEPLGSGEKY
-779 VVSYTADVTENPQ
+779 IVSYTADVTENPQ
-792 KGGGSISNSA
+792 KGGGSISNNA

-849 ADMAGYYFKDIL
+849 ADMAGYSFKDIL

-869 GKSDISVTPVCNINP
+869 GISDISVTPVCNINP
-884 QYDSA
+884 QYDST
-889 TRTITATFPSDAGK
+889 TRTITATFPSNAGK

-914 PAVGAGQTQ
+914 PTVGAGQTQ
-923 AVSNTAEIGKDGK
+923 TVNNTAEIGKNGK

-947 PRQAGI
+947 PRQSGI
-953 TKKWS
+953 TKNWS
-958 ADISDQAGTKYQW
+958 ADISDQTGTKYQW
-971 YSELSLPEDAGY
+971 YSNLSLPEDVGN
-983 EITYSDTILPTIDKQ
+983 EITYSDTILPTTDKQ
-998 GNKVSAADTHY
+998 GNEVSAADTHY

-1024 LKTKDGAEHRWAD
+1024 LKTKDGAELRWKD
-1037 IQSKYNVTFAFF
+1037 IQSKYNVTFAF
-1049 TEQGGTIPS
+1049 
-1058 DDSTQKVKYFTVKI
+1058 Y
-1072 SSKNPEDKVDATS
+1072 
-1085 VSMKYYTHIDY
+1085 
-1096 SQMSEGEEW
+1096 
-1105 TFRNKGEYAGKESE
+1105 
-1119 SSHSYRKP
+1119 
-1127 SKLVKQVGV
+1127 
-1136 RDSSGNITYGETSFA
+1136 
-1151 VNYDDMDGYLYY
+1151 
-1163 RLFVRPANDENG
+1163 
-1175 DIVINDEL
+1175 
-1183 SDNSMSY
+1183 
-1190 DVDSVDTKFYFDAWN
+1190 
-1205 SRYKCWDDNHKY
+1205 
-1217 DLSGKEKPTV
+1217 
-1227 SISSDSE
+1227 
-1234 GKQKLKIEI
+1234 
-1243 KPGYKCTANQN
+1243 
-1254 HDGFL
+1254 
-1259 ITYRVKI
+1259 
-1266 SDDSA
+1266 
-1271 WNTPGTV
+1271 
-1278 KKVYRNSVSWGDV
+1278 
-1291 TTSTNTLV
+1291 
-1299 EKDEAEE
+1299 
-1306 VEKKGTQRTSTNK
+1306 
-1319 DGKIVYS
+1319 
-1326 DIVDYS
+1326 
-1332 VIINPTAKDLIP
+1332 
-1344 GKDEVELVDKLTFE
+1344 E
-1358 KDGIKAYLELDSL
+1358 KDG
-1371 KLYTYDHSTEG
+1371 TE
-1382 HLGNLLDRSK
+1382 
-1392 YKVKYDDSNP
+1392 
-1402 KAPVL
+1402 
-1407 TVTVPDELAC
+1407 
-1417 VLVYTYTFDRGT
+1417 
-1429 IADNTIKVKNS
+1429 I
-1440 ANLEGGYSVST
+1440 
-1451 STEVQKNS
+1451 
-1459 ASASVDQGNVTI
+1459 
-1471 YKVDEDDYSVRLSGA
+1471 
-1486 KFTLEAYNVTSQNW
+1486 
-1500 ENAGITNAGITINTG
+1500 
-1515 CQASKSTENGMT
+1515 
-1527 VYTTGADGYLKFDT
+1527 
-1541 DTGMS
+1541 
-1546 GTPDYTLLQ
+1546 
-1555 TDTVYRLT
+1555 
-1563 ETEAPMGYQISSEP
+1563 
-1577 YYFVFLRDKKENDF
+1577 
-1591 TSAAPLNGINKN
+1591 PL
-1603 VYYYDDGKAV
+1603 
-1613 NMTVSNKFTGV
+1613 
-1624 SVRKVWED
+1624 
-1632 KEGSIITDT
+1632 II
-1641 STKPEIKVQLYQ
+1641 QH
-1653 NTSKRSGCKVTFSF
+1653 KR
-1667 KKETEGNPQL
+1667 
-1677 LKTEDVYVKSGTDVN
+1677 
-1692 LKIDI
+1692 
-1697 QYDNT
+1697 
-1702 NGVLATELGNLGFT
+1702 
-1716 CVNTN
+1716 
-1721 QWVKKITSVT
+1721 
-1731 DDRQYNFSVTNSAIQ
+1731 
-1746 YDWSITKISIDGIID
+1746 
-1761 NGYVAESETSIKAI
+1761 
-1775 GSEVTLSNSNNWTYV
+1775 
-1790 WTGLS
+1790 
-1795 EKDNNGNPYF
+1795 
-1805 YTVKELNGSNG
+1805 
-1816 YDVSYT
+1816 
-1822 NNDGVEV
+1822 
-1829 GKSEMVI
+1829 
-1836 TNKEREKSYIL
+1836 
-1847 PETGG
+1847 
-1852 TGTNRFTAVGL
+1852 
-1863 ALMAGSLMCGY
+1863 
-1874 VMRRKRRERREI
+1874 

>member
-1 MKESLSQ
+1 MKKLLLRE
-8 QTANLKHKNNRHKR
+8 AAKHKLQNRRRKR
-22 WKGIVSILACM
+22 WQKTVSILACL

-44 PALTAEGT
+44 PALTAEADT
-52 PHCGKEEHTH
+52 YCGKEEHTH
-62 TEDCYEKK
+62 TEDCYEEK

-76 EGEGAHHHTDECYR
+76 EGEGAHHHTDDCYR
-90 EEPVLVCTT
+90 EVDALVCQT
-99 PESDGHQHTDDC
+99 PESDGHQHTDAC
-111 YTEEKVLTCTN
+111 YTEEQVVTCTN
-122 TDPDH
+122 TEEGH
-127 VHNDIDGCYTTER
+127 VHSEFEGCYTTEK
-140 KLTCGKEEGE
+140 KLTCGMEEGE
-150 GAHHHTEECYETKR
+150 GAHYHTAECNEKQK
-164 ELICGQEENDG
+164 ELICGQQENDG
-175 HKHTDECY
+175 HRHTAECY
-183 KKELVC
+183 KKELIC
-189 GKEEHKH
+189 GKEEHTH
-196 ILACYSDPNADVE
+196 TLACYSNPDADVE
-209 DGNVWQRTV
+209 NGDVWQNTV

-224 GNWGADLAAIAKTQS
+224 GNWGADLVAIAQTQT

-301 AWNYTIPD
+301 AWNYTNPD

-320 LDTDSNGSADHAG
+320 LDTDLDSSADHAG
-333 IVTSVSDSTL
+333 IVTSADDSTL
-343 SAIVGDADKA
+343 TAIVGDADKA
-353 VRNNTYNIGSETIK
+353 VRNNTYNIGSENIK

-374 NPALATP
+374 NPAMATP
-381 TPEPTKE
+381 TPEPIKE
-388 PEVTPEAQPTQE
+388 AEVTPEAQPTQE

-424 NKTDENKT
+424 KADENKT

-439 DDSKKDDTANNIEV
+439 DDGKKDDTANNIEV
-453 TPTPEVTETPEAT
+453 TPTPEVTETPEVT
-466 PTPTET
+466 PIPTET
-472 PNQDSD
+472 PDQDSD

-495 VQNTDEKSSAEPIM
+495 VQNTDEKLSAEPIM
-509 FADIEEDELT
+509 FDDIEEDELT
-519 VQSNEA
+519 VQSNES
-525 FVLAANANSS
+525 FVLAANADSS
-535 TSEKLDNYITSINLK
+535 TSVKLDDYITNINLK

-633 NKFNPNESFTG
+633 SKFNPNESFTG

-707 AGTGSDLIKKIE
+707 AGTGSDLIQKIE
-719 DSFNRYSNT
+719 DSFNRYNNT
-728 AIGSYRKNSFKI
+728 AVGSYRKNSFKV

-753 KSPDFPEGDTKFT
+753 KSPVFTDEDTKFT

-779 VVSYTADVTENPQ
+779 VVSYTADVTENSQ

-849 ADMAGYYFKDIL
+849 ADMAGYSFKDIL

-869 GKSDISVTPVCNINP
+869 GISDISVTPVCDINP
-884 QYDSA
+884 QYNSE
-889 TRTITATFPSDAGK
+889 TRTITATFPSNAGK

-914 PAVGAGQTQ
+914 PTVGAGQTQ

-947 PRQAGI
+947 PRQSGI

-958 ADISDQAGTKYQW
+958 ADISDETGTKYQW
-971 YSELSLPEDAGY
+971 YSEISLPEDVRN
-983 EITYSDTILPTIDKQ
+983 EVTYSDTILPATDKQ
-998 GNKVSAADTHY
+998 GNDVADTHY

-1024 LKTKDGAEHRWAD
+1024 LKTKDGKEHRLTD
-1037 IQSKYNVTFAFF
+1037 IQSKYDVTFAFY
-1049 TEQGGTIPS
+1049 TEKDGEPIS
-1058 DDSTQKVKYFTVKI
+1058 FNDSTKKVKYFTVKI
-1072 SSKNPEDKVDATS
+1072 SSKDSADKVDATS

-1119 SSHSYRKP
+1119 GSHSYKKP

-1136 RDSSGNITYGETSFA
+1136 KDSYGNITYGETSFA
-1151 VNYDDMDGYLYY
+1151 VNYDDTHGYLYY

-1183 SDNSMSY
+1183 SDKSMSY
-1190 DVDSVDTKFYFDAWN
+1190 DVSSVDTKFYFNEWN
-1205 SRYKCWDDNHKY
+1205 SGYECWVSHNHKY
-1217 DLSGKEKPTV
+1217 NLLGEEKPTV
-1227 SISSDSE
+1227 SISSDS

-1259 ITYRVKI
+1259 VTYRVKI
-1266 SDDSA
+1266 SGDSA

-1278 KKVYRNSVSWGDV
+1278 KKVYGNSVSWRNV
-1291 TTSTNTLV
+1291 TTSTSTLV

-1319 DGKIVYS
+1319 DGKTVYS

-1332 VIINPTAKDLIP
+1332 VVINPTAKDLIP
-1344 GKDEVELVDKLTFE
+1344 EKDEVELVDKLTFE

-1371 KLYTYDHSTEG
+1371 KLYTYDHSAEG

-1402 KAPVL
+1402 KAPVM

-1440 ANLEGGYSVST
+1440 ANLEGGYSGST

-1471 YKVDEDDYSVRLSGA
+1471 YKVDADDYSIRLSGA
-1486 KFTLEAYNVTSQNW
+1486 KFTLEAYDVTSQNW
-1500 ENAGITNAGITINTG
+1500 ENADITINTG
-1515 CQASKSTENGMT
+1515 CQASKSKENGKT
-1527 VYTTGADGYLKFDT
+1527 VYKTGADGYLKFDT

-1546 GTPDYTLLQ
+1546 GTPDNKLLQ
-1555 TDTVYRLT
+1555 TDTVYKLT
-1563 ETEAPMGYQISSEP
+1563 EIEAPIGYQISSEP

-1591 TSAAPLNGINKN
+1591 TSVAPLKGINKN

-1613 NMTVSNKFTGV
+1613 NMTVSNKFAGV
-1624 SVRKVWED
+1624 SVRKIWQNQDGTIVN
-1632 KEGSIITDT
+1632 KTDGT
-1641 STKPEIKVQLYQ
+1641 TIKVQLYR
-1653 NTSKRSGCKVTFSF
+1653 SKMINSSNAREVTIKYYS
-1667 KKETEGNPQL
+1667 KNHNNA
-1677 LKTEDVYVKSGTDVN
+1677 LKYTDIVYVKRNTDI
-1692 LKIDI
+1692 KILWPQEWSTSELSSWKI
-1697 QYDNT
+1697 PEGCAIAIKDNASR
-1702 NGVLATELGNLGFT
+1702 GYPV
-1716 CVNTN
+1716 
-1721 QWVKKITSVT
+1721 ITIPGDKVT
-1731 DDRQYNFSVTNSAIQ
+1731 DDLDIVCGYYEGASSGIPVVTYQ
-1746 YDWSITKISIDGIID
+1746 KDKVWSPQDKVGD
-1761 NGYVAESETSIKAI
+1761 
-1775 GSEVTLSNSNNWTYV
+1775 EVSLSSTNNWSYTWNNV
-1790 WTGLS
+1790 EANSDDG
-1795 EKDNNGNPYF
+1795 EKWY
-1805 YTVKELNGSNG
+1805 YTVQEVSGSDG

-1829 GKSEMVI
+1829 GKSEIVI

-1852 TGTNRFTAVGL
+1852 TGTNRFIAVGL
-1863 ALMAGSLMCGY
+1863 ALMAGALMCEY

>member
-1 MKESLSQ
+1 MKKLLLRE
-8 QTANLKHKNNRHKR
+8 AAKHKLQNRRRKR
-22 WKGIVSILACM
+22 WQKTVSILACL

-44 PALTAEGT
+44 PALTAEADT
-52 PHCGKEEHTH
+52 YCGKEEHTH
-62 TEDCYEKK
+62 TEDCYEEK

-76 EGEGAHHHTDECYR
+76 EGEGAHHHTDDCYR
-90 EEPVLVCTT
+90 EVDALVCQT
-99 PESDGHQHTDDC
+99 PESDGHQHTDAC
-111 YTEEKVLTCTN
+111 YTEEQVLTCTN
-122 TDPDH
+122 TEEGH
-127 VHNDIDGCYTTER
+127 VHSEFEGCYTTEK
-140 KLTCGKEEGE
+140 KLICGMEEGE
-150 GAHHHTEECYETKR
+150 GAHHHTAECYEKKK
-164 ELICGQEENDG
+164 ELICGQQENDG
-175 HKHTDECY
+175 HRHTAECY
-183 KKELVC
+183 KKELIC
-189 GKEEHKH
+189 GKEEHIH
-196 ILACYSDPNADVE
+196 TLACYSNPNADVE
-209 DGNVWQRTV
+209 NGDVWQNTV

-224 GNWGADLAAIAKTQS
+224 GNWGADLAAIAQTQT

-287 GVPTS
+287 EVPTS

-301 AWNYTIPD
+301 AWNYTNPD

-320 LDTDSNGSADHAG
+320 LDTDLDSSADHAG
-333 IVTSVSDSTL
+333 IVTSADDSTL
-343 SAIVGDADKA
+343 TAIVGDADKA
-353 VRNNTYNIGSETIK
+353 VRNNTYNIRSENIK

-374 NPALATP
+374 NPALADDNHGEETTETTP
-381 TPEPTKE
+381 
-388 PEVTPEAQPTQE
+388 A
-400 PEATPEVTEEP
+400 PEVTEEPQETPAPEITPEAEP
-411 TQEPENKADDAVD
+411 TQEPENKADDTAD
-424 NKTDENKT
+424 DKTDENKT
-432 QDEDVKE
+432 QK
-439 DDSKKDDTANNIEV
+439 DDAKKDDTANNIEV
-453 TPTPEVTETPEAT
+453 TPIPTPI
-466 PTPTET
+466 PTET
-472 PNQDSD
+472 PDQDSD

-495 VQNTDEKSSAEPIM
+495 VQNADEKLSAEPIM
-509 FADIEEDELT
+509 FDDIEEDELT
-519 VQSNEA
+519 VQSNES
-525 FVLAANANSS
+525 FVLAANADSS
-535 TSEKLDNYITSINLK
+535 TSVKLDAYITNINLK

-589 ELTYQLPANIALSES
+589 ELIYQLPANIALSES

-623 DGNVVITLDQ
+623 SGEVVITLDQ
-633 NKFNPNESFTG
+633 SKFNPNESFKG

-656 NQDEEKIVF
+656 NQNEEKIVF

-674 KKDKSQYDLTTK
+674 EKDKSQYDLTTK

-707 AGTGSDLIKKIE
+707 AGTGSDLIKIE
-719 DSFNRYSNT
+719 DSFNRYNNT
-728 AIGSYRKNSFKI
+728 AVGSYRKNSFKI

-753 KSPDFPEGDTKFT
+753 MSPVFTDENTKFT

-779 VVSYTADVTENPQ
+779 IVSYTADVTENSQ

-849 ADMAGYYFKDIL
+849 ADMAGYSFKDIL
-861 PEGVTLSN
+861 PEGVMLSN
-869 GKSDISVTPVCNINP
+869 GISDISVTPVCDISP
-884 QYDSA
+884 KYDSE
-889 TRTITATFPSDAGK
+889 TRTITAIFPPDAGK

-914 PAVGAGQTQ
+914 PTVGAGQTQ
-923 AVSNTAEIGKDGK
+923 AVSNIAEIGKDGK

-947 PRQAGI
+947 PRQSGI

-958 ADISDQAGTKYQW
+958 ADISDGTGTKYQW
-971 YSELSLPEDAGY
+971 YSELSLPEDVGN
-983 EITYSDTILPTIDKQ
+983 EITYSDTILPTTDKQ
-998 GNKVSAADTHY
+998 GKEVTATNTHY

-1024 LKTKDGAEHRWAD
+1024 LKTKAGAEYRWAD
-1037 IQSKYNVTFAFF
+1037 IQSKYNVTFAFY
-1049 TEQGGTIPS
+1049 TEKDGNEIPS
-1058 DDSTQKVKYFTVKI
+1058 NDSTQKVKYFTVKI
-1072 SSKNPEDKVDATS
+1072 SSKNSADKVDATS

-1105 TFRNKGEYAGKESE
+1105 TFRNKGEYDGKESE
-1119 SSHSYRKP
+1119 GSHSYKKP

-1136 RDSSGNITYGETSFA
+1136 KDSYGNITYGETSFA

-1183 SDNSMSY
+1183 SDKSMSY

-1205 SRYKCWDDNHKY
+1205 SRYTCWDDNNHKY
-1217 DLSGKEKPTV
+1217 DLSGTEKPIV
-1227 SISSDSE
+1227 SIKSDSE

-1243 KPGYKCTANQN
+1243 KSGYKCNANQN

-1278 KKVYRNSVSWGDV
+1278 KKVYGNSVSWGDV

-1319 DGKIVYS
+1319 DGKTVYS

-1371 KLYTYDHSTEG
+1371 KLYTYDHSAEG
-1382 HLGNLLDRSK
+1382 HLGNMLDRSK

-1417 VLVYTYTFDRGT
+1417 ILVYTYTFDRGT
-1429 IADNTIKVKNS
+1429 IADNTIKVINS

-1471 YKVDEDDYSVRLSGA
+1471 YKVDEDDYSIRLSGA
-1486 KFTLEAYNVTSQNW
+1486 KFTLEAYDDTSQNW
-1500 ENAGITNAGITINTG
+1500 ENADITINTG

-1546 GTPDYTLLQ
+1546 GILDDTLLQ
-1555 TDTVYRLT
+1555 TNTVYRLT
-1563 ETEAPMGYQISSEP
+1563 ETEAPIGYQISNKP

-1591 TSAAPLNGINKN
+1591 TSAAPLNGINEN

-1613 NMTVSNKFTGV
+1613 NMTVSNKFAGV
-1624 SVRKVWED
+1624 SVRKVWQNQD
-1632 KEGSIITDT
+1632 GTIVNKTDGT
-1641 STKPEIKVQLYQ
+1641 TIKVQLYR
-1653 NTSKRSGCKVTFSF
+1653 SKMVNSSNAHKVTIKYFSSHD
-1667 KKETEGNPQL
+1667 NN
-1677 LKTEDVYVKSGTDVN
+1677 LKYTDTIYVKRDTGIKILWPQEWNSSELG
-1692 LKIDI
+1692 LWKIPEGCAIDI
-1697 QYDNT
+1697 KDNADR
-1702 NGVLATELGNLGFT
+1702 GYPV
-1716 CVNTN
+1716 
-1721 QWVKKITSVT
+1721 ITIPGDKVT
-1731 DDRQYNFSVTNSAIQ
+1731 DELNIECSYYVGASSGIPVVTYQKDKI
-1746 YDWSITKISIDGIID
+1746 WSSREKVG
-1761 NGYVAESETSIKAI
+1761 AEVS
-1775 GSEVTLSNSNNWTYV
+1775 LSSTNNWSYTWNNV
-1790 WTGLS
+1790 EANSDDS
-1795 EKDNNGNPYF
+1795 EKWY
-1805 YTVKELNGSNG
+1805 YTVQEVSGSDG

-1829 GKSEMVI
+1829 GKSEIVI

-1852 TGTNRFTAVGL
+1852 TGTNRFTAMGL

-1874 VMRRKRRERREI
+1874 VMRRKRRERRRN

>member
-1 MKESLSQ
+1 M
-8 QTANLKHKNNRHKR
+8 
-22 WKGIVSILACM
+22 
-33 VVFCTVYALIL
+33 
-44 PALTAEGT
+44 
-52 PHCGKEEHTH
+52 
-62 TEDCYEKK
+62 
-70 LICGKE
+70 
-76 EGEGAHHHTDECYR
+76 
-90 EEPVLVCTT
+90 
-99 PESDGHQHTDDC
+99 
-111 YTEEKVLTCTN
+111 
-122 TDPDH
+122 
-127 VHNDIDGCYTTER
+127 
-140 KLTCGKEEGE
+140 
-150 GAHHHTEECYETKR
+150 
-164 ELICGQEENDG
+164 
-175 HKHTDECY
+175 
-183 KKELVC
+183 
-189 GKEEHKH
+189 
-196 ILACYSDPNADVE
+196 
-209 DGNVWQRTV
+209 
-218 SSVTLT
+218 
-224 GNWGADLAAIAKTQS
+224 
-239 GYTESTANYA
+239 
-249 VAEDGQTIHG
+249 
-259 YTRYGAWANDPYRDN
+259 
-274 WSAQFADFCLSYA
+274 
-287 GVPTS
+287 
-292 AVPQNSDCS
+292 
-301 AWNYTIPD
+301 
-309 GYTPKTGDLLL
+309 
-320 LDTDSNGSADHAG
+320 LD
-333 IVTSVSDSTL
+333 
-343 SAIVGDADKA
+343 
-353 VRNNTYNIGSETIK
+353 
-367 GYVSIPE
+367 
-374 NPALATP
+374 
-381 TPEPTKE
+381 
-388 PEVTPEAQPTQE
+388 
-400 PEATPEVTEEP
+400 
-411 TQEPENKADDAVD
+411 
-424 NKTDENKT
+424 
-432 QDEDVKE
+432 
-439 DDSKKDDTANNIEV
+439 
-453 TPTPEVTETPEAT
+453 
-466 PTPTET
+466 
-472 PNQDSD
+472 
-478 IIKEEKINWCI
+478 
-489 VEQDIA
+489 
-495 VQNTDEKSSAEPIM
+495 
-509 FADIEEDELT
+509 DIEEDELT
-519 VQSNEA
+519 VRLNEA
-525 FVLAANANSS
+525 FVRAANANSS

-707 AGTGSDLIKKIE
+707 AGTGSDLIQKIE
-719 DSFNRYSNT
+719 DSFNRYNNT
-728 AIGSYRKNSFKI
+728 AVGSYRKDSFKI

-753 KSPDFPEGDTKFT
+753 KSPDFTDGDTKFT
-766 YSDLEPLGSGEKY
+766 YSNLEPLGSGEKY
-779 VVSYTADVTENPQ
+779 IVSYTADVTENPQ
-792 KGGGSISNSA
+792 KGGGSISNNA

-849 ADMAGYYFKDIL
+849 ADMAGYSFKDIL

-869 GKSDISVTPVCNINP
+869 GISDISVTPVCNINP
-884 QYDSA
+884 QYDST
-889 TRTITATFPSDAGK
+889 TRTITATFPSNAGK

-914 PAVGAGQTQ
+914 PTVGAGQTQ
-923 AVSNTAEIGKDGK
+923 TVNNTAEIGKNGK

-947 PRQAGI
+947 PRQSGI
-953 TKKWS
+953 TKNWS
-958 ADISDQAGTKYQW
+958 ADISDQTGTKYQW
-971 YSELSLPEDAGY
+971 YSNLSLPEDVGN
-983 EITYSDTILPTIDKQ
+983 EITYSDTILPTTDKQ
-998 GNKVSAADTHY
+998 GNEVSAADTHY

-1024 LKTKDGAEHRWAD
+1024 LKTKDGAELRWKD
-1037 IQSKYNVTFAFF
+1037 IQSKYNVTFAFYEKDG
-1049 TEQGGTIPS
+1049 TEIPS
-1058 DDSTQKVKYFTVKI
+1058 DNSTQKVKYFTVKI
-1072 SSKNPEDKVDATS
+1072 SSKNSADKVDATS

-1105 TFRNKGEYAGKESE
+1105 TFRNKGEYAEKESE
-1119 SSHSYRKP
+1119 SSHSYKKP

-1136 RDSSGNITYGETSFA
+1136 RDSYGNITYGETSLA

-1163 RLFVRPANDENG
+1163 RLFVRPTNDENG

-1183 SDNSMSY
+1183 SDKSMSY

-1205 SRYKCWDDNHKY
+1205 SRYTCWDDGNHKY
-1217 DLSGKEKPTV
+1217 DLSGTEKPTV

-1234 GKQKLKIEI
+1234 GKQKLEI
-1243 KPGYKCTANQN
+1243 KIKSGYKCNANQN

-1278 KKVYRNSVSWGDV
+1278 KKVYGNSVSWGDV

-1319 DGKIVYS
+1319 DGKTVYS

-1358 KDGIKAYLELDSL
+1358 RDGIKAYLELDSL

-1471 YKVDEDDYSVRLSGA
+1471 YKVDADDYSIRLSGA
-1486 KFTLEAYNVTSQNW
+1486 KFTLEAYDVTSKNW
-1500 ENAGITNAGITINTG
+1500 KNADITVNTG
-1515 CQASKSTENGMT
+1515 CQASKSTENGKI

-1541 DTGMS
+1541 DTGML
-1546 GTPDYTLLQ
+1546 GIPDDTLLQ

-1563 ETEAPMGYQISSEP
+1563 ETEAPIGYQISSEP
-1577 YYFVFLRDKKENDF
+1577 YYFVFLRHKNENDF
-1591 TSAAPLNGINKN
+1591 KSAAPLNGINKN

-1624 SVRKVWED
+1624 SVRKIWQNQDGTIVN
-1632 KEGSIITDT
+1632 KTDGT
-1641 STKPEIKVQLYQ
+1641 TIKVQLYR
-1653 NTSKRSGCKVTFSF
+1653 SKMVNSSNVRRVTIKYYSSHD
-1667 KKETEGNPQL
+1667 NV
-1677 LKTEDVYVKSGTDVN
+1677 LKYTD
-1692 LKIDI
+1692 
-1697 QYDNT
+1697 
-1702 NGVLATELGNLGFT
+1702 
-1716 CVNTN
+1716 
-1721 QWVKKITSVT
+1721 
-1731 DDRQYNFSVTNSAIQ
+1731 
-1746 YDWSITKISIDGIID
+1746 IID
-1761 NGYVAESETSIKAI
+1761 VKRDTAL
-1775 GSEVTLSNSNNWTYV
+1775 GSY
-1790 WTGLS
+1790 
-1795 EKDNNGNPYF
+1795 PH
-1805 YTVKELNGSNG
+1805 
-1816 YDVSYT
+1816 
-1822 NNDGVEV
+1822 
-1829 GKSEMVI
+1829 GKFQ
-1836 TNKEREKSYIL
+1836 RDA
-1847 PETGG
+1847 
-1852 TGTNRFTAVGL
+1852 R
-1863 ALMAGSLMCGY
+1863 
-1874 VMRRKRRERREI
+1874 

>member
-1 MKESLSQ
+1 MKNTLLHQ
-8 QTANLKHKNNRHKR
+8 AAKFKLQNRKHKR
-22 WKGIVSILACM
+22 WQKAVSILACI

-52 PHCGKEEHTH
+52 PHCGIEEHTH
-62 TEDCYEKK
+62 TDECYENR

-76 EGEGAHHHTDECYR
+76 EGEGAHTHTDECYTQ
-90 EEPVLVCTT
+90 EQTL
-99 PESDGHQHTDDC
+99 
-111 YTEEKVLTCTN
+111 
-122 TDPDH
+122 
-127 VHNDIDGCYTTER
+127 I
-140 KLTCGKEEGE
+140 CGLEEGE
-150 GAHHHTEECYETKR
+150 GAHTHTEECYDE
-164 ELICGQEENDG
+164 EGNLICGLEENEGHQHTEECYQTEDILTCDQEESEG
-175 HKHTDECY
+175 HQHTAECY
-183 KKELVC
+183 EQVLAC
-189 GKEEHKH
+189 GKEEHAH
-196 ILACYSDPNADVE
+196 SLACYSDPNADVE
-209 DGNVWQRTV
+209 DADTWQNSV
-218 SSVTLT
+218 SSVSLT
-224 GNWGADLAAIAKTQS
+224 GNWGSDLAAIAQTQI
-239 GYTESTANYA
+239 GYRESTSNYN
-249 VAEDGQTIHG
+249 VAEDGATMNG
-259 YTRYGAWANDPYRDN
+259 YTRYGAWAGDPYRDN
-274 WSAQFADFCLSYA
+274 WSAQFTDFCLSYA
-287 GVPTS
+287 GIPSS
-292 AVPQNSDCS
+292 AMVQPSDCWEWAPVS
-301 AWNYTIPD
+301 KE
-309 GYTPKTGDLLL
+309 GYTPNTGDLII
-320 LDTDSNGSADHAG
+320 LDGNQDGTPDHAG
-333 IVTSVSDSTL
+333 IVLNANDAQVTTVIGDSDKE
-343 SAIVGDADKA
+343 VKQ
-353 VRNNTYNIGSETIK
+353 NTYNLDNAIIV
-367 GYVSIPE
+367 GYVTMPRNPNFDYGDAEPAADDADAPE
-374 NPALATP
+374 PDNNNIEETP
-381 TPEPTKE
+381 TAE
-388 PEVTPEAQPTQE
+388 PEEI
-400 PEATPEVTEEP
+400 PEVTEEP
-411 TQEPENKADDAVD
+411 TQEPENKADDAAD
-424 NKTDENKT
+424 NKADKNKT

-439 DDSKKDDTANNIEV
+439 DDGKKDDTANNIEV

-466 PTPTET
+466 PTPTEI
-472 PNQDSD
+472 PDQDSD

-509 FADIEEDELT
+509 LDDIEEDELT

-561 GTDTLK
+561 DTDTLK

-623 DGNVVITLDQ
+623 DGNIVITLDQ

-674 KKDKSQYDLTTK
+674 KKDKSKYDLTTK

-707 AGTGSDLIKKIE
+707 AGTESDSIEKIE

-728 AIGSYRKNSFKI
+728 AVGSYRKNSFKI
-740 VKIDANGQKTDVN
+740 VKIDANGQETEVN
-753 KSPDFPEGDTKFT
+753 KSPDFTDEDNKFT
-766 YSDLEPLGSGEKY
+766 YSNLEPLGSGERY
-779 VVSYTADVTENPQ
+779 VVSYTADVTENSQ

-849 ADMAGYYFKDIL
+849 ADMAGYSFEDIL

-869 GKSDISVTPVCNINP
+869 GISDISVTPVCNINP
-884 QYDSA
+884 QYDSV
-889 TRTITATFPSDAGK
+889 TRTITANFPPDAGK

-914 PAVGAGQTQ
+914 PAVEAGQTQ
-923 AVSNTAEIGKDGK
+923 EVSNTAKIGKDGK
-936 TYTAS
+936 KYTAS
-941 GTVSVS
+941 GTVYVS

-958 ADISDQAGTKYQW
+958 ADISDQTGTKYQW
-971 YSELSLPEDAGY
+971 YSELSLPEDAGK
-983 EITYSDTILPTIDKQ
+983 EITYSDTILPATDKQ
-998 GNKVSAADTHY
+998 GNEVSADTHY

-1024 LKTKDGAEHRWAD
+1024 LKTKDGAELRWKD
-1037 IQSKYNVTFAFF
+1037 IQSKYKVTFAFF
-1049 TEQGGTIPS
+1049 PEKGGKEISS
-1058 DDSTQKVKYFTVKI
+1058 DDSIQKVKYFTVKI
-1072 SSKNPEDKVDATS
+1072 SSKHSEDKVDATS

-1105 TFRNKGEYAGKESE
+1105 TFRNKGEYVGKESE

-1136 RDSSGNITYGETSFA
+1136 KDSHGNITYGETSFA
-1151 VNYDDMDGYLYY
+1151 VNYDDIDGYLYY
-1163 RLFVRPANDENG
+1163 RLFVRPANNENG

-1183 SDNSMSY
+1183 SDKGMSY
-1190 DVDSVDTKFYFDAWN
+1190 DVDSVVTKFYFDAWN
-1205 SRYKCWDDNHKY
+1205 LRDTCWDGNHKY
-1217 DLSGKEKPTV
+1217 NLSENEKPIV

-1234 GKQKLKIEI
+1234 GKQKLEI
-1243 KPGYKCTANQN
+1243 KIKSGYQCNANQN

-1278 KKVYRNSVSWGDV
+1278 KKVYGNSVSWGNV

-1319 DGKIVYS
+1319 DGKTVYS

-1371 KLYTYDHSTEG
+1371 KLYTYDHSAEG

-1429 IADNTIKVKNS
+1429 IADNTIKVTNS

-1500 ENAGITNAGITINTG
+1500 ENAGITNTGITINTG
-1515 CQASKSTENGMT
+1515 CQASKSTEKGMT

-1541 DTGMS
+1541 DTGVS

-1563 ETEAPMGYQISSEP
+1563 ETEAPIGYQRSSEP
-1577 YYFVFLRDKKENDF
+1577 YYFVFLRAKKENDF
-1591 TSAAPLNGINKN
+1591 TSAAPLKGINKN

-1624 SVRKVWED
+1624 SVRKIWQNQDGTIVN
-1632 KEGSIITDT
+1632 KTDGT
-1641 STKPEIKVQLYQ
+1641 TIKVQLYRSRMINSSNARRVTIKYYSSQ
-1653 NTSKRSGCKVTFSF
+1653 NSVVKYTDIIDVKKDTDIKILWPQKWDTSQLSSWKIPKGCAIAIKDNASRGYPVITIPGDKVTDELNIVCSYY
-1667 KKETEGNPQL
+1667 EGASAGIPVVTYQ
-1677 LKTEDVYVKSGTDVN
+1677 KD
-1692 LKIDI
+1692 KI
-1697 QYDNT
+1697 
-1702 NGVLATELGNLGFT
+1702 
-1716 CVNTN
+1716 
-1721 QWVKKITSVT
+1721 
-1731 DDRQYNFSVTNSAIQ
+1731 
-1746 YDWSITKISIDGIID
+1746 WSSREKVGD
-1761 NGYVAESETSIKAI
+1761 
-1775 GSEVTLSNSNNWTYV
+1775 EVSLSSTNNWSYTWNNV
-1790 WTGLS
+1790 EANSDDG
-1795 EKDNNGNPYF
+1795 EKWY
-1805 YTVKELNGSNG
+1805 YTVQEVSGSDG

-1829 GKSEMVI
+1829 GKSEIVI
-1836 TNKEREKSYIL
+1836 TNKEREKSYLL

-1852 TGTNRFTAVGL
+1852 IGTNRFTAVGL

-1874 VMRRKRRERREI
+1874 VMRRKRRERRGI

>member
-1 MKESLSQ
+1 MKNTLLHQ
-8 QTANLKHKNNRHKR
+8 AAKFKLQNRKHKR
-22 WKGIVSILACM
+22 WQKAVSILACI

-52 PHCGKEEHTH
+52 PHCGIEEHTH
-62 TEDCYEKK
+62 TDECYENR

-76 EGEGAHHHTDECYR
+76 EGEGAHTHTDECYTQ
-90 EEPVLVCTT
+90 EQTL
-99 PESDGHQHTDDC
+99 
-111 YTEEKVLTCTN
+111 
-122 TDPDH
+122 
-127 VHNDIDGCYTTER
+127 I
-140 KLTCGKEEGE
+140 CGLEEGE
-150 GAHHHTEECYETKR
+150 GAHTHTEECYDE
-164 ELICGQEENDG
+164 EGNLICGLEENEGHQHTEECYQTENILTCDQEESEG
-175 HKHTDECY
+175 HQHTAECY
-183 KKELVC
+183 EQVLAC
-189 GKEEHKH
+189 GKEEHAH
-196 ILACYSDPNADVE
+196 SLACYSDPNADVE
-209 DGNVWQRTV
+209 DADTWQNSV
-218 SSVTLT
+218 SSVSLT
-224 GNWGADLAAIAKTQS
+224 GNWGSDLAAIAQTQI
-239 GYTESTANYA
+239 GYRESTSNYN
-249 VAEDGQTIHG
+249 VAEDGATMNG
-259 YTRYGAWANDPYRDN
+259 YTRYGAWAGDPYRDN
-274 WSAQFADFCLSYA
+274 WSAQFTDFCLSYA
-287 GVPTS
+287 GIPTS
-292 AVPQNSDCS
+292 AMIQVSNCQEWAPVPKS
-301 AWNYTIPD
+301 
-309 GYTPKTGDLLL
+309 GYAPSTGDIII
-320 LDTDSNGSADHAG
+320 LDGNQDGTADHAG
-333 IVTSVSDSTL
+333 IVL
-343 SAIVGDADKA
+343 SANEAQVTTVIGDSDKEVKKNVYNLDNAIIMGYLTMPKNPNFDYGDA
-353 VRNNTYNIGSETIK
+353 
-367 GYVSIPE
+367 
-374 NPALATP
+374 
-381 TPEPTKE
+381 E
-388 PEVTPEAQPTQE
+388 PEETPEAQPTQE

-411 TQEPENKADDAVD
+411 TQEPENKADDTAED
-424 NKTDENKT
+424 KADENKT

-439 DDSKKDDTANNIEV
+439 DDGKKDDTANNIEV
-453 TPTPEVTETPEAT
+453 TPTPEVTETPATT
-466 PTPTET
+466 PTPTEK
-472 PNQDSD
+472 PDQNSD

-694 YKSIDYTITVSSE
+694 YKLIDYTITVSSE

-719 DSFNRYSNT
+719 DSFNCYNNT
-728 AIGSYRKNSFKI
+728 AVGSYRKDSFKI
-740 VKIDANGQKTDVN
+740 VKIYANGQKTDVN
-753 KSPDFPEGDTKFT
+753 KSPDFTDGDTKFT
-766 YSDLEPLGSGEKY
+766 YSNLEPLGSGEKY
-779 VVSYTADVTENPQ
+779 IVSYTADVTENPQ

-849 ADMAGYYFKDIL
+849 ADMAGYSFKDIL

-869 GKSDISVTPVCNINP
+869 GISDISVTPVCNINP

-889 TRTITATFPSDAGK
+889 TRTITATFPPDAGK

-914 PAVGAGQTQ
+914 PTVGAGQTQ

-947 PRQAGI
+947 PRQSGI

-958 ADISDQAGTKYQW
+958 ADISDKTGTKYQW
-971 YSELSLPEDAGY
+971 YSELSLPEDVGN
-983 EITYSDTILPTIDKQ
+983 EITYSDTILPTTDKQ
-998 GNKVSAADTHY
+998 GKEVTATNTHY

-1024 LKTKDGAEHRWAD
+1024 LKTKDGAEYRWTD
-1037 IQSKYNVTFAFF
+1037 IQSKYNVTFAFY
-1049 TEQGGTIPS
+1049 TEKGGVIQS

-1072 SSKNPEDKVDATS
+1072 SSKNPADKVDATS

-1119 SSHSYRKP
+1119 DSHSYKKP

-1136 RDSSGNITYGETSFA
+1136 KDSYENITYGETSFA

-1163 RLFVRPANDENG
+1163 RLFVHPANDENG

-1183 SDNSMSY
+1183 SDKSMSY

-1205 SRYKCWDDNHKY
+1205 SRYTCWDGNHKY

-1243 KPGYKCTANQN
+1243 KSGYQCNAN

-1278 KKVYRNSVSWGDV
+1278 KKVYGNSVSWGDV

-1319 DGKIVYS
+1319 DGKTVYS

-1371 KLYTYDHSTEG
+1371 KLYTYDHSAEG

-1471 YKVDEDDYSVRLSGA
+1471 YKVDADDYSIRLSGA
-1486 KFTLEAYNVTSQNW
+1486 KFTLEAYDVTSQNW
-1500 ENAGITNAGITINTG
+1500 ENANITINTG
-1515 CQASKSTENGMT
+1515 CQASKSTENGKT

-1541 DTGMS
+1541 DTDMS
-1546 GTPDYTLLQ
+1546 GKPDDTLLQ

-1563 ETEAPMGYQISSEP
+1563 ETEAPIGYQISSEP
-1577 YYFVFLRDKKENDF
+1577 YYFVFLRDKKENEF

-1613 NMTVSNKFTGV
+1613 NMTVSNKFAGV

-1667 KKETEGNPQL
+1667 KKETQNNPQSM
-1677 LKTEDVYVKSGTDVN
+1677 TENVYVKSGTDVN

-1697 QYDNT
+1697 GYDNT

-1716 CVNTN
+1716 YVNTN

-1731 DDRQYNFSVTNSAIQ
+1731 DDGQYNFSVTNSEIQ
-1746 YDWSITKISIDGIID
+1746 YAWSITKISIDGIID
-1761 NGYVAESETSIKAI
+1761 NGYAAESETSIKAI
-1775 GSEVTLSNSNNWTYV
+1775 GSEVTLSSSNNWTYV

-1805 YTVKELNGSNG
+1805 YTVKELNGSDG

-1829 GKSEMVI
+1829 GKSEIVI

-1852 TGTNRFTAVGL
+1852 IGTNRFTAVGL
-1863 ALMAGSLMCGY
+1863 ALMAGSLMGGY